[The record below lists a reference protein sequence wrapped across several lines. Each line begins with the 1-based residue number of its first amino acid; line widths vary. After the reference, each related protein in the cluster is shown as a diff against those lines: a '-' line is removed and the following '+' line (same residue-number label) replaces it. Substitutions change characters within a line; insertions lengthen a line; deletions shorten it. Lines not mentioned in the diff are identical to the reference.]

1 MSHKTSRFFKAIIM
15 FIVVNL
21 IFLTSICSFETN
33 QDVKVSIKV
42 KPKID
47 IVLAKSR
54 TKTDVTNFE
63 KDLLEALKKQ
73 NIDTDDV
80 RISAVQAEQVD
91 MTKNFAWKQDLSSS
105 IGNISIVNNGQSVTM
120 NGNSSNPGKN
130 AIWIMPNKQNQD
142 QKFTF
147 SYNIDFGDSFNAAG
161 MLLKVKE
168 ENNTLTGYMLSFN
181 NSSWNNDSGGYNGA
195 IWEFSYGIGQNSVNM
210 TKTLKQGLSINNSGT
225 LTVTTTDTEITIE
238 GGGLSSKVVYT
249 QEKEFGNG
257 YGFFSDHYSHDCDS
271 IGSFTLQNIN
281 LETTDAKTFDEVLR
295 QTSWRK
301 SSYRFLVNVTDRI
314 NNELLEASTYGELTT
329 RLMNDNIYFV
339 SWGNDSNK
347 EQFTNLI
354 LQNDNKGLFIDN
366 SDYSNSINLTAIYI
380 REILEKIKSSE
391 YIIVNEPV
399 NISVDPES
407 AKNNTAN
414 EEWPYGKWK
423 VIHDYEYYENNMGQF
438 ADSGKYVPDF
448 ISSFDKTGR
457 YEITYEDKEITP
469 KYVYVHRKPVASFI
483 MKLADG
489 NVSLQSN
496 SYDLDNI
503 SNNNGISEEEWQW
516 RTSDQTT
523 WTTGKLTNY
532 DADKTYIIKLRVK
545 DFQNTWSE
553 PTAKFIYNGSDTRP
567 IAMFNIKEDTITKYE
582 KLNVEDQS
590 YDPSGKELTTYLWEI
605 YKGQELKYSGD
616 TIPTSFLDYEL
627 GEYTL
632 YLTVTNSNNTQS
644 ERVSRTFTVIDDTI
658 APEVVVTPVESDWVT
673 SINVKLSFSDR
684 GGSEFKQYK
693 YAITDSQSKPSQWSE
708 EIAEKESNILID
720 QEGSN
725 KYLHIIAEDNAG
737 NVSEDRIVGP
747 YKIDKTGPDIKTDV
761 DLDTVTTGNVKL
773 VINATDNLS
782 GLRKITINGEEYVNG
797 SEYKI
802 VRNGNYDIV
811 ATDNI
816 GNSSKKRLVVNNINR
831 VCNEGL
837 NHPNFA
843 SSYDECPICA
853 LLKNIKITNEKFV
866 YDSMEHRV
874 EYDNPDNVSIKEYYN
889 NDTNIPVKAGD
900 YNYKLKVIYDGN
912 EYDTHF
918 TGTLKINKKDIT
930 ITNITATN
938 RQYNGTNVIK
948 LKGGEL
954 QGIED
959 ADKGKVGFVLPAT
972 GTVNSK
978 NVGQYYVQIP
988 EIVLNGDE
996 SNNYNLKQPDA
1007 KAVKVEI
1014 SQKDIT
1020 ITNIT
1025 TTNRQYDGTN
1035 VVKLQGGELQGIED
1049 VDKGKVGFV
1058 LSATGTI
1065 ESKNI
1070 GQYYVQIPEI
1080 VLNGDESSNYK
1091 LKQPGTK
1098 ALKVEI
1104 SQKDITITNITTTNR
1119 QYDGTNVVKLAGG
1132 TLQGIEKVDQGKVGF
1147 VLSATGTVESK
1158 NVGQYYVQIPEI
1170 VLNGAESNNYKLKQ
1184 PDAKAVKVEISQ
1196 KDITITKITATNRQ
1210 YNGTNV
1216 IKLKGGELQGIEDVD
1231 QGKVGFVLSA
1241 TGTVN
1246 SKNVGQYYVQI
1257 PEIVLNGAES
1267 NNYKL
1272 KQPDA
1277 NAVKVEISQKDITIT
1292 KITAKNR
1299 QYNGT
1304 NVVELQGGE
1313 LQGIEEIDKPK
1324 VGFTLSKTGTVESKN
1339 VGQYYVQIPE
1349 IVLTGDESSNY
1360 KLKQP
1365 DKKEVSVEIS
1375 QKDITI
1381 TKITAKNRQYNGT
1394 NVVELQGG
1402 ELQGI
1407 EEIDKPKVGFTLSK
1421 TGTVESKNVGQYY
1434 VQIPE
1439 IVLTGDESSNYKL
1452 KQPDKE
1458 DVSVEISQKDITIT
1472 KITATS
1478 RQYNGTNIVELQGG
1492 ELQGIEEIDKAKV
1505 GFTLSKTGTVESK
1518 NIGQYYVQIPE
1529 IVLTGEECNNYKLKQ
1544 PDREDVSVEISQKD
1558 ITITKITATNRQYNG
1573 TNIVELLGG
1582 ELQGIEEIDKQKVGF
1597 ILSKTGTVESK
1608 NIGQY
1613 YVQIPEIVL
1622 TGEECNNY
1630 KLKQPDREDVSV
1642 EISQKDITIT
1652 KITAT
1657 NRQYNGTNI
1666 IELQGG
1672 ELQGIEEIDKEK
1684 VGFILSKTGTVESKN
1699 IGKYYVQIP
1708 EIVLTGEECNNYKL
1722 KQPDKEDVSVEIS
1735 QKDITITKITAT
1747 SRQYNGTNIVELQGG
1762 ELQGIEEI
1770 DKEKVGFIL
1779 SETGTVESKNIGK
1792 YYVQIPEIVLT
1803 GDECN
1808 NYKLKQPEKED
1819 VSVEISQKDITI
1831 TKITATSRQ
1840 YDGTN
1845 VVELLGGELQGV
1857 EEIDKQKVGFILSK
1871 TGTVE
1876 SKNIG
1881 QYYVQIPEITLVG
1894 RESYNYKLKQPDKE
1908 DVSVEISKKDI
1919 TIKNIKAVDK
1929 LYDKNNIVK
1938 IQGGELIGVLYGED
1952 VSFKLPETGIS
1963 ESEKIGSWN
1972 VKIEDISLT
1981 GVDKDN
1987 YNLIQPEIGEIKVTI
2002 LEPNV
2007 PALYLETKVEEING
2021 KENKQTGDVVRVSSN
2036 DVVKVLIKVK
2046 NKGVGAGYA
2055 QKVKIKLPDNVEMAQ
2070 EETNE
2075 KYKWTQDDKNTILT
2089 DILCFENGEEN
2100 EIPEKTEE
2108 GVEDTGKTLEVYLK
2122 IKDLDRKYQDIEL
2135 ELNVTQTDINNK
2147 VIEDKVSSTTSK
2159 LILRSNYAKNQ
2170 IEEKI
2175 YSVNDVIQ
2183 RDEKESNNETEVEQR
2198 DIVVYNIRIY
2208 NHGEIDS
2215 YASKII
2221 DYPENGLEFLQ
2232 QNEINQKYG
2241 WVMLDK
2247 DGEVTGNINN
2257 AVKFQSQYLSD
2268 KKIPA
2273 DSSEKTSYED
2283 IQIAFKVSDFR
2294 EKNKKLENVVKIEE
2308 CKDQYDN
2315 VVENIDT
2322 EKDNTIIKVK
2332 YFDLALRQNINRIQV
2347 YENGKLTKDNS
2358 LNNPGMFKV
2367 EIKQKNI
2374 EQTVVKVCY
2383 DIFVTNEGE
2392 IPGYAKEIKDIIPS
2406 GFEAKQEENE
2416 QWVIN
2421 DNGEL
2426 VTNQLENT
2434 LINPGETKKVTV
2446 TLTWKNAE
2454 GGLGVFENIAEIS
2467 KDYNLSETLDVD
2479 SLPNNNDKNEDDY
2492 SSQKGIISIA
2502 TGVVKNIIGL
2512 LIIVIFAL
2520 VLLNILIRIKRKD
2533 SSCNH

>member
-257 YGFFSDHYSHDCDS
+257 YGFFSDHYSHGCDS

-407 AKNNTAN
+407 AKNNTAD

-438 ADSGKYVPDF
+438 ANSGKYVPDF

-457 YEITYEDKEITP
+457 YEITYEDKDITP

-483 MKLADG
+483 MKLANG

-582 KLNVEDQS
+582 KLSVEDQS

-644 ERVSRTFTVIDDTI
+644 ERVSRTFNVIDDTI

-693 YAITDSQSKPSQWSE
+693 YAITDSQSEPSQWSE
-708 EIAEKESNILID
+708 TIAEKESNILID

-797 SEYKI
+797 SEYEI

-959 ADKGKVGFVLPAT
+959 ADKGKVGFVLSAT

-1025 TTNRQYDGTN
+1025 TTNRQYNGTN
-1035 VVKLQGGELQGIED
+1035 IVELQGGELQGIEEI
-1049 VDKGKVGFV
+1049 DKAKVGFT
-1058 LSATGTI
+1058 LS
-1065 ESKNI
+1065 K
-1070 GQYYVQIPEI
+1070 
-1080 VLNGDESSNYK
+1080 
-1091 LKQPGTK
+1091 
-1098 ALKVEI
+1098 
-1104 SQKDITITNITTTNR
+1104 
-1119 QYDGTNVVKLAGG
+1119 
-1132 TLQGIEKVDQGKVGF
+1132 
-1147 VLSATGTVESK
+1147 TGTVESK

-1196 KDITITKITATNRQ
+1196 KDITITNIAAT
-1210 YNGTNV
+1210 
-1216 IKLKGGELQGIEDVD
+1216 
-1231 QGKVGFVLSA
+1231 
-1241 TGTVN
+1241 
-1246 SKNVGQYYVQI
+1246 
-1257 PEIVLNGAES
+1257 
-1267 NNYKL
+1267 
-1272 KQPDA
+1272 
-1277 NAVKVEISQKDITIT
+1277 
-1292 KITAKNR
+1292 NR

-1313 LQGIEEIDKPK
+1313 LQGIEEIDKAK
-1324 VGFTLSKTGTVESKN
+1324 VGFTLSKTGTVNSKN

-1349 IVLTGDESSNY
+1349 IVLTGEECNNY

-1365 DKKEVSVEIS
+1365 
-1375 QKDITI
+1375 
-1381 TKITAKNRQYNGT
+1381 A
-1394 NVVELQGG
+1394 
-1402 ELQGI
+1402 
-1407 EEIDKPKVGFTLSK
+1407 
-1421 TGTVESKNVGQYY
+1421 
-1434 VQIPE
+1434 
-1439 IVLTGDESSNYKL
+1439 
-1452 KQPDKE
+1452 KE

-1478 RQYNGTNIVELQGG
+1478 RQYNGTNIVELKGG

-1518 NIGQYYVQIPE
+1518 NIGQYYVQIP
-1529 IVLTGEECNNYKLKQ
+1529 K
-1544 PDREDVSVEISQKD
+1544 
-1558 ITITKITATNRQYNG
+1558 
-1573 TNIVELLGG
+1573 
-1582 ELQGIEEIDKQKVGF
+1582 
-1597 ILSKTGTVESK
+1597 
-1608 NIGQY
+1608 
-1613 YVQIPEIVL
+1613 
-1622 TGEECNNY
+1622 
-1630 KLKQPDREDVSV
+1630 
-1642 EISQKDITIT
+1642 
-1652 KITAT
+1652 
-1657 NRQYNGTNI
+1657 
-1666 IELQGG
+1666 
-1672 ELQGIEEIDKEK
+1672 
-1684 VGFILSKTGTVESKN
+1684 
-1699 IGKYYVQIP
+1699 
-1708 EIVLTGEECNNYKL
+1708 IVLTGEECNNYKL

-1770 DKEKVGFIL
+1770 DK
-1779 SETGTVESKNIGK
+1779 
-1792 YYVQIPEIVLT
+1792 
-1803 GDECN
+1803 
-1808 NYKLKQPEKED
+1808 
-1819 VSVEISQKDITI
+1819 
-1831 TKITATSRQ
+1831 A
-1840 YDGTN
+1840 
-1845 VVELLGGELQGV
+1845 
-1857 EEIDKQKVGFILSK
+1857 KVGFILSK

-2147 VIEDKVSSTTSK
+2147 IIEDKVSSTTSK
-2159 LILRSNYAKNQ
+2159 LILRSNYAKNP

-2315 VVENIDT
+2315 VVENIAT

>member
-257 YGFFSDHYSHDCDS
+257 YGFFSDHYSHGCDS

-407 AKNNTAN
+407 AKNNTAD

-438 ADSGKYVPDF
+438 ANSGKYVPDF

-457 YEITYEDKEITP
+457 YEITYEDKDITP

-483 MKLADG
+483 MKLANG

-582 KLNVEDQS
+582 KLSVEDQS
-590 YDPSGKELTTYLWEI
+590 YDPSGKKLTTYLWEI

-658 APEVVVTPVESDWVT
+658 APEIVVTPVESDWVT

-693 YAITDSQSKPSQWSE
+693 YAITDSQSEPSQWSE
-708 EIAEKESNILID
+708 TIAEKESNILID

-797 SEYKI
+797 SEYEI

-959 ADKGKVGFVLPAT
+959 
-972 GTVNSK
+972 
-978 NVGQYYVQIP
+978 
-988 EIVLNGDE
+988 
-996 SNNYNLKQPDA
+996 
-1007 KAVKVEI
+1007 
-1014 SQKDIT
+1014 
-1020 ITNIT
+1020 
-1025 TTNRQYDGTN
+1025 
-1035 VVKLQGGELQGIED
+1035 
-1049 VDKGKVGFV
+1049 
-1058 LSATGTI
+1058 
-1065 ESKNI
+1065 
-1070 GQYYVQIPEI
+1070 
-1080 VLNGDESSNYK
+1080 
-1091 LKQPGTK
+1091 
-1098 ALKVEI
+1098 
-1104 SQKDITITNITTTNR
+1104 
-1119 QYDGTNVVKLAGG
+1119 
-1132 TLQGIEKVDQGKVGF
+1132 
-1147 VLSATGTVESK
+1147 
-1158 NVGQYYVQIPEI
+1158 
-1170 VLNGAESNNYKLKQ
+1170 
-1184 PDAKAVKVEISQ
+1184 
-1196 KDITITKITATNRQ
+1196 
-1210 YNGTNV
+1210 
-1216 IKLKGGELQGIEDVD
+1216 VD

-1292 KITAKNR
+1292 KITA
-1299 QYNGT
+1299 
-1304 NVVELQGGE
+1304 
-1313 LQGIEEIDKPK
+1313 
-1324 VGFTLSKTGTVESKN
+1324 
-1339 VGQYYVQIPE
+1339 
-1349 IVLTGDESSNY
+1349 
-1360 KLKQP
+1360 
-1365 DKKEVSVEIS
+1365 
-1375 QKDITI
+1375 
-1381 TKITAKNRQYNGT
+1381 
-1394 NVVELQGG
+1394 
-1402 ELQGI
+1402 
-1407 EEIDKPKVGFTLSK
+1407 
-1421 TGTVESKNVGQYY
+1421 
-1434 VQIPE
+1434 
-1439 IVLTGDESSNYKL
+1439 
-1452 KQPDKE
+1452 
-1458 DVSVEISQKDITIT
+1458 
-1472 KITATS
+1472 TS

-1492 ELQGIEEIDKAKV
+1492 QLQGIEEIDKAKV

-1518 NIGQYYVQIPE
+1518 NIGQYYVQIP
-1529 IVLTGEECNNYKLKQ
+1529 K
-1544 PDREDVSVEISQKD
+1544 
-1558 ITITKITATNRQYNG
+1558 
-1573 TNIVELLGG
+1573 
-1582 ELQGIEEIDKQKVGF
+1582 
-1597 ILSKTGTVESK
+1597 
-1608 NIGQY
+1608 
-1613 YVQIPEIVL
+1613 
-1622 TGEECNNY
+1622 
-1630 KLKQPDREDVSV
+1630 
-1642 EISQKDITIT
+1642 
-1652 KITAT
+1652 
-1657 NRQYNGTNI
+1657 
-1666 IELQGG
+1666 
-1672 ELQGIEEIDKEK
+1672 
-1684 VGFILSKTGTVESKN
+1684 
-1699 IGKYYVQIP
+1699 
-1708 EIVLTGEECNNYKL
+1708 IVLTGEECNNYKL

-1770 DKEKVGFIL
+1770 DK
-1779 SETGTVESKNIGK
+1779 
-1792 YYVQIPEIVLT
+1792 
-1803 GDECN
+1803 
-1808 NYKLKQPEKED
+1808 
-1819 VSVEISQKDITI
+1819 
-1831 TKITATSRQ
+1831 A
-1840 YDGTN
+1840 
-1845 VVELLGGELQGV
+1845 
-1857 EEIDKQKVGFILSK
+1857 KVGFILSK

-2315 VVENIDT
+2315 VVENIAT

>member
-257 YGFFSDHYSHDCDS
+257 YGFFSDHYSHGCDS

-407 AKNNTAN
+407 AKNNTAD

-438 ADSGKYVPDF
+438 ANSGKYVPDF

-457 YEITYEDKEITP
+457 YEITYEDKDITP

-483 MKLADG
+483 MKLANG

-582 KLNVEDQS
+582 KLSVEDQS
-590 YDPSGKELTTYLWEI
+590 YDPSGKKLTTYLWEI

-693 YAITDSQSKPSQWSE
+693 YAITDSQSEPSQWSE
-708 EIAEKESNILID
+708 TIAEKESNILID

-797 SEYKI
+797 SEYEI

-959 ADKGKVGFVLPAT
+959 ADKGKVGFVLSAT

-1025 TTNRQYDGTN
+1025 TTNRQYNGTN
-1035 VVKLQGGELQGIED
+1035 IVELQGGELQGIEEI
-1049 VDKGKVGFV
+1049 DKAKVGFT
-1058 LSATGTI
+1058 LS
-1065 ESKNI
+1065 K
-1070 GQYYVQIPEI
+1070 
-1080 VLNGDESSNYK
+1080 
-1091 LKQPGTK
+1091 
-1098 ALKVEI
+1098 
-1104 SQKDITITNITTTNR
+1104 
-1119 QYDGTNVVKLAGG
+1119 
-1132 TLQGIEKVDQGKVGF
+1132 
-1147 VLSATGTVESK
+1147 TGTVESK

-1196 KDITITKITATNRQ
+1196 KDITITNIAAT
-1210 YNGTNV
+1210 
-1216 IKLKGGELQGIEDVD
+1216 
-1231 QGKVGFVLSA
+1231 
-1241 TGTVN
+1241 
-1246 SKNVGQYYVQI
+1246 
-1257 PEIVLNGAES
+1257 
-1267 NNYKL
+1267 
-1272 KQPDA
+1272 
-1277 NAVKVEISQKDITIT
+1277 
-1292 KITAKNR
+1292 NR

-1313 LQGIEEIDKPK
+1313 LQGIEEIDKAK
-1324 VGFTLSKTGTVESKN
+1324 VGFTLSKTGTVNSKN

-1349 IVLTGDESSNY
+1349 IVLTGEECNNY

-1365 DKKEVSVEIS
+1365 
-1375 QKDITI
+1375 
-1381 TKITAKNRQYNGT
+1381 A
-1394 NVVELQGG
+1394 
-1402 ELQGI
+1402 
-1407 EEIDKPKVGFTLSK
+1407 
-1421 TGTVESKNVGQYY
+1421 
-1434 VQIPE
+1434 
-1439 IVLTGDESSNYKL
+1439 
-1452 KQPDKE
+1452 KE

-1478 RQYNGTNIVELQGG
+1478 RQYNGTNIVELKGG

-1518 NIGQYYVQIPE
+1518 NVGQ
-1529 IVLTGEECNNYKLKQ
+1529 
-1544 PDREDVSVEISQKD
+1544 
-1558 ITITKITATNRQYNG
+1558 
-1573 TNIVELLGG
+1573 
-1582 ELQGIEEIDKQKVGF
+1582 
-1597 ILSKTGTVESK
+1597 
-1608 NIGQY
+1608 
-1613 YVQIPEIVL
+1613 
-1622 TGEECNNY
+1622 
-1630 KLKQPDREDVSV
+1630 
-1642 EISQKDITIT
+1642 
-1652 KITAT
+1652 
-1657 NRQYNGTNI
+1657 
-1666 IELQGG
+1666 
-1672 ELQGIEEIDKEK
+1672 
-1684 VGFILSKTGTVESKN
+1684 
-1699 IGKYYVQIP
+1699 YYVQIP

-1722 KQPDKEDVSVEIS
+1722 KQPDKEDVSVNIS

-1747 SRQYNGTNIVELQGG
+1747 SRQYNGTNIVELLGG
-1762 ELQGIEEI
+1762 ELQGI
-1770 DKEKVGFIL
+1770 
-1779 SETGTVESKNIGK
+1779 
-1792 YYVQIPEIVLT
+1792 
-1803 GDECN
+1803 
-1808 NYKLKQPEKED
+1808 
-1819 VSVEISQKDITI
+1819 
-1831 TKITATSRQ
+1831 
-1840 YDGTN
+1840 
-1845 VVELLGGELQGV
+1845 

-2147 VIEDKVSSTTSK
+2147 IIEDKVSSTTSK
-2159 LILRSNYAKNQ
+2159 LILRSNYAKNP

-2315 VVENIDT
+2315 VVENIAT

-2479 SLPNNNDKNEDDY
+2479 SLPNNHDKNEDDY

>member
-257 YGFFSDHYSHDCDS
+257 YGFFSDHYSHGCDS

-407 AKNNTAN
+407 AKNNTAD

-438 ADSGKYVPDF
+438 ANSGKYVPDF

-457 YEITYEDKEITP
+457 YEITYEDKDITP

-483 MKLADG
+483 MKLANG

-582 KLNVEDQS
+582 KLSVEDQS

-644 ERVSRTFTVIDDTI
+644 ERVSRTFNVIDDTI

-693 YAITDSQSKPSQWSE
+693 YAITDSQSEPSQWSE
-708 EIAEKESNILID
+708 TIAEKESNILID

-797 SEYKI
+797 SEYEI

-959 ADKGKVGFVLPAT
+959 ADKGKVGFVLSAT

-1025 TTNRQYDGTN
+1025 TTNRQYNGTN
-1035 VVKLQGGELQGIED
+1035 IVELQGGELQGIEEI
-1049 VDKGKVGFV
+1049 DKAKVGFT
-1058 LSATGTI
+1058 LS
-1065 ESKNI
+1065 K
-1070 GQYYVQIPEI
+1070 
-1080 VLNGDESSNYK
+1080 
-1091 LKQPGTK
+1091 
-1098 ALKVEI
+1098 
-1104 SQKDITITNITTTNR
+1104 
-1119 QYDGTNVVKLAGG
+1119 
-1132 TLQGIEKVDQGKVGF
+1132 
-1147 VLSATGTVESK
+1147 TGTVESK

-1196 KDITITKITATNRQ
+1196 KDITITNIAAT
-1210 YNGTNV
+1210 
-1216 IKLKGGELQGIEDVD
+1216 
-1231 QGKVGFVLSA
+1231 
-1241 TGTVN
+1241 
-1246 SKNVGQYYVQI
+1246 
-1257 PEIVLNGAES
+1257 
-1267 NNYKL
+1267 
-1272 KQPDA
+1272 
-1277 NAVKVEISQKDITIT
+1277 
-1292 KITAKNR
+1292 NR

-1313 LQGIEEIDKPK
+1313 LQGIEEIDKAK
-1324 VGFTLSKTGTVESKN
+1324 VGFTLSKTGTVNSKN

-1349 IVLTGDESSNY
+1349 IVLTG
-1360 KLKQP
+1360 
-1365 DKKEVSVEIS
+1365 
-1375 QKDITI
+1375 
-1381 TKITAKNRQYNGT
+1381 
-1394 NVVELQGG
+1394 
-1402 ELQGI
+1402 
-1407 EEIDKPKVGFTLSK
+1407 EEC
-1421 TGTVESKNVGQYY
+1421 N
-1434 VQIPE
+1434 
-1439 IVLTGDESSNYKL
+1439 NYKL

-1478 RQYNGTNIVELQGG
+1478 RQYNGTNIVELKGG

-1518 NIGQYYVQIPE
+1518 NIGQ
-1529 IVLTGEECNNYKLKQ
+1529 
-1544 PDREDVSVEISQKD
+1544 
-1558 ITITKITATNRQYNG
+1558 
-1573 TNIVELLGG
+1573 
-1582 ELQGIEEIDKQKVGF
+1582 
-1597 ILSKTGTVESK
+1597 
-1608 NIGQY
+1608 
-1613 YVQIPEIVL
+1613 
-1622 TGEECNNY
+1622 
-1630 KLKQPDREDVSV
+1630 
-1642 EISQKDITIT
+1642 
-1652 KITAT
+1652 
-1657 NRQYNGTNI
+1657 
-1666 IELQGG
+1666 
-1672 ELQGIEEIDKEK
+1672 
-1684 VGFILSKTGTVESKN
+1684 
-1699 IGKYYVQIP
+1699 YYVQIP

-1770 DKEKVGFIL
+1770 DK
-1779 SETGTVESKNIGK
+1779 
-1792 YYVQIPEIVLT
+1792 
-1803 GDECN
+1803 
-1808 NYKLKQPEKED
+1808 
-1819 VSVEISQKDITI
+1819 
-1831 TKITATSRQ
+1831 A
-1840 YDGTN
+1840 
-1845 VVELLGGELQGV
+1845 
-1857 EEIDKQKVGFILSK
+1857 KVGFILSK

-2147 VIEDKVSSTTSK
+2147 IIEDKVSSTTSK
-2159 LILRSNYAKNQ
+2159 LILRSNYAKNP

-2315 VVENIDT
+2315 VVENIAT

>member
-257 YGFFSDHYSHDCDS
+257 YGFFSDHYSHGCDS

-407 AKNNTAN
+407 AKNNTAD

-438 ADSGKYVPDF
+438 ANSGKYVPDF

-457 YEITYEDKEITP
+457 YEITYEDKDITP

-483 MKLADG
+483 MKLANG

-582 KLNVEDQS
+582 KLGVEDQS
-590 YDPSGKELTTYLWEI
+590 YDPSGKKLTTYLWEI

-693 YAITDSQSKPSQWSE
+693 YAITDSQSEPSQWSE
-708 EIAEKESNILID
+708 TIAEKESNILID

-797 SEYKI
+797 SEYEI

-959 ADKGKVGFVLPAT
+959 
-972 GTVNSK
+972 
-978 NVGQYYVQIP
+978 
-988 EIVLNGDE
+988 
-996 SNNYNLKQPDA
+996 
-1007 KAVKVEI
+1007 
-1014 SQKDIT
+1014 
-1020 ITNIT
+1020 
-1025 TTNRQYDGTN
+1025 
-1035 VVKLQGGELQGIED
+1035 
-1049 VDKGKVGFV
+1049 
-1058 LSATGTI
+1058 
-1065 ESKNI
+1065 
-1070 GQYYVQIPEI
+1070 
-1080 VLNGDESSNYK
+1080 
-1091 LKQPGTK
+1091 
-1098 ALKVEI
+1098 
-1104 SQKDITITNITTTNR
+1104 
-1119 QYDGTNVVKLAGG
+1119 
-1132 TLQGIEKVDQGKVGF
+1132 
-1147 VLSATGTVESK
+1147 
-1158 NVGQYYVQIPEI
+1158 
-1170 VLNGAESNNYKLKQ
+1170 
-1184 PDAKAVKVEISQ
+1184 
-1196 KDITITKITATNRQ
+1196 
-1210 YNGTNV
+1210 
-1216 IKLKGGELQGIEDVD
+1216 VD

-1292 KITAKNR
+1292 NITTTNR

-1304 NVVELQGGE
+1304 NIVELQGGE
-1313 LQGIEEIDKPK
+1313 LQGIEEIDKAK

-1349 IVLTGDESSNY
+1349 IVLNGAESNNY

-1365 DKKEVSVEIS
+1365 DAKAVKVEIS

-1381 TKITAKNRQYNGT
+1381 TNIAATNRQYNGT

-1407 EEIDKPKVGFTLSK
+1407 EEIDKAKVGFTLSK
-1421 TGTVESKNVGQYY
+1421 TGTVNSKNVGQYY

-1439 IVLTGDESSNYKL
+1439 IVLTGEECNNYKL

-1518 NIGQYYVQIPE
+1518 NIGQYYVQIP
-1529 IVLTGEECNNYKLKQ
+1529 K
-1544 PDREDVSVEISQKD
+1544 
-1558 ITITKITATNRQYNG
+1558 
-1573 TNIVELLGG
+1573 
-1582 ELQGIEEIDKQKVGF
+1582 
-1597 ILSKTGTVESK
+1597 
-1608 NIGQY
+1608 
-1613 YVQIPEIVL
+1613 
-1622 TGEECNNY
+1622 
-1630 KLKQPDREDVSV
+1630 
-1642 EISQKDITIT
+1642 
-1652 KITAT
+1652 
-1657 NRQYNGTNI
+1657 
-1666 IELQGG
+1666 
-1672 ELQGIEEIDKEK
+1672 
-1684 VGFILSKTGTVESKN
+1684 
-1699 IGKYYVQIP
+1699 
-1708 EIVLTGEECNNYKL
+1708 IVLTGEECNNYKL

-1770 DKEKVGFIL
+1770 DK
-1779 SETGTVESKNIGK
+1779 
-1792 YYVQIPEIVLT
+1792 
-1803 GDECN
+1803 
-1808 NYKLKQPEKED
+1808 
-1819 VSVEISQKDITI
+1819 
-1831 TKITATSRQ
+1831 A
-1840 YDGTN
+1840 
-1845 VVELLGGELQGV
+1845 
-1857 EEIDKQKVGFILSK
+1857 KVGFILSK

-2315 VVENIDT
+2315 VVENIAT

>member
-257 YGFFSDHYSHDCDS
+257 YGFFSDHYSHGCDS

-391 YIIVNEPV
+391 YIIVNEPI

-407 AKNNTAN
+407 AKNNTAD

-438 ADSGKYVPDF
+438 ANSGKYVPDF

-457 YEITYEDKEITP
+457 YEITYEDKDITP

-483 MKLADG
+483 MKLANG

-582 KLNVEDQS
+582 KLSVEDQS
-590 YDPSGKELTTYLWEI
+590 YDPSGKKLTTYLWEI

-693 YAITDSQSKPSQWSE
+693 YAITDSQSEPSQWSE
-708 EIAEKESNILID
+708 TIAEKESNILID

-797 SEYKI
+797 SEYEI

-959 ADKGKVGFVLPAT
+959 ADKGKVGFVLSAT

-1025 TTNRQYDGTN
+1025 TTNRQYNGTN
-1035 VVKLQGGELQGIED
+1035 TVELQGGELQGIEEI
-1049 VDKGKVGFV
+1049 DKAKVGFT
-1058 LSATGTI
+1058 LS
-1065 ESKNI
+1065 K
-1070 GQYYVQIPEI
+1070 
-1080 VLNGDESSNYK
+1080 
-1091 LKQPGTK
+1091 
-1098 ALKVEI
+1098 
-1104 SQKDITITNITTTNR
+1104 
-1119 QYDGTNVVKLAGG
+1119 
-1132 TLQGIEKVDQGKVGF
+1132 
-1147 VLSATGTVESK
+1147 TGTVESK

-1196 KDITITKITATNRQ
+1196 KDITITNIA
-1210 YNGTNV
+1210 
-1216 IKLKGGELQGIEDVD
+1216 
-1231 QGKVGFVLSA
+1231 
-1241 TGTVN
+1241 
-1246 SKNVGQYYVQI
+1246 
-1257 PEIVLNGAES
+1257 
-1267 NNYKL
+1267 
-1272 KQPDA
+1272 
-1277 NAVKVEISQKDITIT
+1277 
-1292 KITAKNR
+1292 
-1299 QYNGT
+1299 
-1304 NVVELQGGE
+1304 
-1313 LQGIEEIDKPK
+1313 
-1324 VGFTLSKTGTVESKN
+1324 
-1339 VGQYYVQIPE
+1339 
-1349 IVLTGDESSNY
+1349 
-1360 KLKQP
+1360 
-1365 DKKEVSVEIS
+1365 
-1375 QKDITI
+1375 
-1381 TKITAKNRQYNGT
+1381 
-1394 NVVELQGG
+1394 
-1402 ELQGI
+1402 
-1407 EEIDKPKVGFTLSK
+1407 
-1421 TGTVESKNVGQYY
+1421 
-1434 VQIPE
+1434 
-1439 IVLTGDESSNYKL
+1439 
-1452 KQPDKE
+1452 
-1458 DVSVEISQKDITIT
+1458 
-1472 KITATS
+1472 ATS

-1518 NIGQYYVQIPE
+1518 NIGQYYVQIP
-1529 IVLTGEECNNYKLKQ
+1529 K
-1544 PDREDVSVEISQKD
+1544 
-1558 ITITKITATNRQYNG
+1558 
-1573 TNIVELLGG
+1573 
-1582 ELQGIEEIDKQKVGF
+1582 
-1597 ILSKTGTVESK
+1597 
-1608 NIGQY
+1608 
-1613 YVQIPEIVL
+1613 
-1622 TGEECNNY
+1622 
-1630 KLKQPDREDVSV
+1630 
-1642 EISQKDITIT
+1642 
-1652 KITAT
+1652 
-1657 NRQYNGTNI
+1657 
-1666 IELQGG
+1666 
-1672 ELQGIEEIDKEK
+1672 
-1684 VGFILSKTGTVESKN
+1684 
-1699 IGKYYVQIP
+1699 
-1708 EIVLTGEECNNYKL
+1708 IVLTGEECNNYKL

-1770 DKEKVGFIL
+1770 DK
-1779 SETGTVESKNIGK
+1779 
-1792 YYVQIPEIVLT
+1792 
-1803 GDECN
+1803 
-1808 NYKLKQPEKED
+1808 
-1819 VSVEISQKDITI
+1819 
-1831 TKITATSRQ
+1831 A
-1840 YDGTN
+1840 
-1845 VVELLGGELQGV
+1845 
-1857 EEIDKQKVGFILSK
+1857 KVGFILSK

-2100 EIPEKTEE
+2100 EISEKTEE

-2315 VVENIDT
+2315 VVENIAT

>member
-130 AIWIMPNKQNQD
+130 AIWIMPDKQNQD

-257 YGFFSDHYSHDCDS
+257 YGFFSDHYSHNCDS

-380 REILEKIKSSE
+380 REILERIKSSE
-391 YIIVNEPV
+391 YIIVNEPI

-407 AKNNTAN
+407 AKNNTAD

-438 ADSGKYVPDF
+438 ANSGKYVPDF

-457 YEITYEDKEITP
+457 YEITYEDKDITP

-483 MKLADG
+483 MKLANG

-582 KLNVEDQS
+582 KLSVEDQS
-590 YDPSGKELTTYLWEI
+590 YDPSGKKLTTYLWEI

-693 YAITDSQSKPSQWSE
+693 YAITDSQSEPSQWSE
-708 EIAEKESNILID
+708 TIAEKESNILID

-797 SEYKI
+797 SEYEI

-959 ADKGKVGFVLPAT
+959 VDQGKVGFVLSAT

-1025 TTNRQYDGTN
+1025 TTNRQYNGTN
-1035 VVKLQGGELQGIED
+1035 IVELQGGELQGIEEI
-1049 VDKGKVGFV
+1049 DKAKVGFT
-1058 LSATGTI
+1058 LS
-1065 ESKNI
+1065 K
-1070 GQYYVQIPEI
+1070 
-1080 VLNGDESSNYK
+1080 
-1091 LKQPGTK
+1091 
-1098 ALKVEI
+1098 
-1104 SQKDITITNITTTNR
+1104 
-1119 QYDGTNVVKLAGG
+1119 
-1132 TLQGIEKVDQGKVGF
+1132 
-1147 VLSATGTVESK
+1147 TGTVESK

-1196 KDITITKITATNRQ
+1196 KDITITNIAATNRQ

-1216 IKLKGGELQGIEDVD
+1216 VELQGGELQGIEEIDKA
-1231 QGKVGFVLSA
+1231 KVGFTLSK
-1241 TGTVN
+1241 TGTVH

-1277 NAVKVEISQKDITIT
+1277 NAVK
-1292 KITAKNR
+1292 
-1299 QYNGT
+1299 
-1304 NVVELQGGE
+1304 
-1313 LQGIEEIDKPK
+1313 
-1324 VGFTLSKTGTVESKN
+1324 
-1339 VGQYYVQIPE
+1339 
-1349 IVLTGDESSNY
+1349 
-1360 KLKQP
+1360 
-1365 DKKEVSVEIS
+1365 
-1375 QKDITI
+1375 
-1381 TKITAKNRQYNGT
+1381 
-1394 NVVELQGG
+1394 
-1402 ELQGI
+1402 
-1407 EEIDKPKVGFTLSK
+1407 
-1421 TGTVESKNVGQYY
+1421 
-1434 VQIPE
+1434 
-1439 IVLTGDESSNYKL
+1439 
-1452 KQPDKE
+1452 
-1458 DVSVEISQKDITIT
+1458 VEISQKDITIT

-1544 PDREDVSVEISQKD
+1544 PD
-1558 ITITKITATNRQYNG
+1558 
-1573 TNIVELLGG
+1573 
-1582 ELQGIEEIDKQKVGF
+1582 
-1597 ILSKTGTVESK
+1597 
-1608 NIGQY
+1608 
-1613 YVQIPEIVL
+1613 
-1622 TGEECNNY
+1622 
-1630 KLKQPDREDVSV
+1630 
-1642 EISQKDITIT
+1642 
-1652 KITAT
+1652 
-1657 NRQYNGTNI
+1657 
-1666 IELQGG
+1666 
-1672 ELQGIEEIDKEK
+1672 
-1684 VGFILSKTGTVESKN
+1684 
-1699 IGKYYVQIP
+1699 
-1708 EIVLTGEECNNYKL
+1708 
-1722 KQPDKEDVSVEIS
+1722 KEDVSVEIS

-1770 DKEKVGFIL
+1770 DK
-1779 SETGTVESKNIGK
+1779 
-1792 YYVQIPEIVLT
+1792 
-1803 GDECN
+1803 
-1808 NYKLKQPEKED
+1808 
-1819 VSVEISQKDITI
+1819 
-1831 TKITATSRQ
+1831 A
-1840 YDGTN
+1840 
-1845 VVELLGGELQGV
+1845 
-1857 EEIDKQKVGFILSK
+1857 KVGFILSK

-2147 VIEDKVSSTTSK
+2147 IIEDKVSSTTSK
-2159 LILRSNYAKNQ
+2159 LILRSNYAKNP

>member
-257 YGFFSDHYSHDCDS
+257 YGFFSDHYSHGCDS

-407 AKNNTAN
+407 AKNNTAD

-438 ADSGKYVPDF
+438 ANSGKYVPDF

-457 YEITYEDKEITP
+457 YEITYEDKDITP

-483 MKLADG
+483 MKLANG

-582 KLNVEDQS
+582 KLSVEDQS
-590 YDPSGKELTTYLWEI
+590 YDPSGKKLTTYLWEI

-693 YAITDSQSKPSQWSE
+693 YAITDSQSEPSQWSE
-708 EIAEKESNILID
+708 TIAEKESNILID

-797 SEYKI
+797 SEYEI

-959 ADKGKVGFVLPAT
+959 ADKGKVGFVLSAT

-988 EIVLNGDE
+988 EIVLTGE
-996 SNNYNLKQPDA
+996 ECNNYKLKQPA
-1007 KAVKVEI
+1007 KEDVSVEI

-1020 ITNIT
+1020 ITKIT
-1025 TTNRQYDGTN
+1025 ATSRQYNGTN
-1035 VVKLQGGELQGIED
+1035 IVELKGGELQGIEEI
-1049 VDKGKVGFV
+1049 DKAKVGFT
-1058 LSATGTI
+1058 LS
-1065 ESKNI
+1065 K
-1070 GQYYVQIPEI
+1070 
-1080 VLNGDESSNYK
+1080 
-1091 LKQPGTK
+1091 
-1098 ALKVEI
+1098 
-1104 SQKDITITNITTTNR
+1104 
-1119 QYDGTNVVKLAGG
+1119 
-1132 TLQGIEKVDQGKVGF
+1132 
-1147 VLSATGTVESK
+1147 TGTVESK

-1196 KDITITKITATNRQ
+1196 KDITITNIAAT
-1210 YNGTNV
+1210 
-1216 IKLKGGELQGIEDVD
+1216 
-1231 QGKVGFVLSA
+1231 
-1241 TGTVN
+1241 
-1246 SKNVGQYYVQI
+1246 
-1257 PEIVLNGAES
+1257 
-1267 NNYKL
+1267 
-1272 KQPDA
+1272 
-1277 NAVKVEISQKDITIT
+1277 
-1292 KITAKNR
+1292 NR

-1313 LQGIEEIDKPK
+1313 LQGIEEIDKAK
-1324 VGFTLSKTGTVESKN
+1324 VGFTLSKTGTVNSKN

-1349 IVLTGDESSNY
+1349 IVLTGEECNNY

-1365 DKKEVSVEIS
+1365 
-1375 QKDITI
+1375 
-1381 TKITAKNRQYNGT
+1381 A
-1394 NVVELQGG
+1394 
-1402 ELQGI
+1402 
-1407 EEIDKPKVGFTLSK
+1407 
-1421 TGTVESKNVGQYY
+1421 
-1434 VQIPE
+1434 
-1439 IVLTGDESSNYKL
+1439 
-1452 KQPDKE
+1452 KE

-1478 RQYNGTNIVELQGG
+1478 RQYNGTNIVELKGG

-1544 PDREDVSVEISQKD
+1544 P
-1558 ITITKITATNRQYNG
+1558 A
-1573 TNIVELLGG
+1573 
-1582 ELQGIEEIDKQKVGF
+1582 
-1597 ILSKTGTVESK
+1597 
-1608 NIGQY
+1608 
-1613 YVQIPEIVL
+1613 
-1622 TGEECNNY
+1622 
-1630 KLKQPDREDVSV
+1630 
-1642 EISQKDITIT
+1642 
-1652 KITAT
+1652 
-1657 NRQYNGTNI
+1657 
-1666 IELQGG
+1666 
-1672 ELQGIEEIDKEK
+1672 
-1684 VGFILSKTGTVESKN
+1684 
-1699 IGKYYVQIP
+1699 
-1708 EIVLTGEECNNYKL
+1708 
-1722 KQPDKEDVSVEIS
+1722 KEDVSVEIS

-1747 SRQYNGTNIVELQGG
+1747 SRQYNGTNIVELKGG

-1770 DKEKVGFIL
+1770 DKAKVGFTL
-1779 SETGTVESKNIGK
+1779 SKTGTVESKNVGQ

-1803 GDECN
+1803 GEECN
-1808 NYKLKQPEKED
+1808 NYKLKQPDKED
-1819 VSVEISQKDITI
+1819 VSVNISQKDITI

-1840 YDGTN
+1840 YNGTN
-1845 VVELLGGELQGV
+1845 IVELLGGELQGI

-2147 VIEDKVSSTTSK
+2147 IIEDKVSSTTSK
-2159 LILRSNYAKNQ
+2159 LILRSNYAKNP

-2315 VVENIDT
+2315 VVENIAT

-2479 SLPNNNDKNEDDY
+2479 SLPNNHDKNEDDY

>member
-130 AIWIMPNKQNQD
+130 AIWIMPDKQNQD

-257 YGFFSDHYSHDCDS
+257 YGFFSDHYSHNCDS

-391 YIIVNEPV
+391 YIIVNEPI

-407 AKNNTAN
+407 AKNNTAD

-438 ADSGKYVPDF
+438 ANSGKYVPDF

-457 YEITYEDKEITP
+457 YEITYEDKDITP

-483 MKLADG
+483 MKLANG

-582 KLNVEDQS
+582 KLSVEDQS
-590 YDPSGKELTTYLWEI
+590 YDPSGKKLTTYLWEI

-693 YAITDSQSKPSQWSE
+693 YAITDSQSEPSQWSE
-708 EIAEKESNILID
+708 TIAEKESNILID

-797 SEYKI
+797 SEYEI

-959 ADKGKVGFVLPAT
+959 
-972 GTVNSK
+972 
-978 NVGQYYVQIP
+978 
-988 EIVLNGDE
+988 
-996 SNNYNLKQPDA
+996 
-1007 KAVKVEI
+1007 
-1014 SQKDIT
+1014 
-1020 ITNIT
+1020 
-1025 TTNRQYDGTN
+1025 
-1035 VVKLQGGELQGIED
+1035 
-1049 VDKGKVGFV
+1049 
-1058 LSATGTI
+1058 
-1065 ESKNI
+1065 
-1070 GQYYVQIPEI
+1070 
-1080 VLNGDESSNYK
+1080 
-1091 LKQPGTK
+1091 
-1098 ALKVEI
+1098 
-1104 SQKDITITNITTTNR
+1104 
-1119 QYDGTNVVKLAGG
+1119 
-1132 TLQGIEKVDQGKVGF
+1132 
-1147 VLSATGTVESK
+1147 
-1158 NVGQYYVQIPEI
+1158 
-1170 VLNGAESNNYKLKQ
+1170 
-1184 PDAKAVKVEISQ
+1184 
-1196 KDITITKITATNRQ
+1196 
-1210 YNGTNV
+1210 
-1216 IKLKGGELQGIEDVD
+1216 VD

-1292 KITAKNR
+1292 KITATNR

-1313 LQGIEEIDKPK
+1313 LQGIEEIDKAK
-1324 VGFTLSKTGTVESKN
+1324 VGFTLSKTGTVNSKN

-1349 IVLTGDESSNY
+1349 IVLNGAESNNY

-1365 DKKEVSVEIS
+1365 D
-1375 QKDITI
+1375 
-1381 TKITAKNRQYNGT
+1381 AKA
-1394 NVVELQGG
+1394 V
-1402 ELQGI
+1402 
-1407 EEIDKPKVGFTLSK
+1407 K
-1421 TGTVESKNVGQYY
+1421 
-1434 VQIPE
+1434 
-1439 IVLTGDESSNYKL
+1439 
-1452 KQPDKE
+1452 
-1458 DVSVEISQKDITIT
+1458 VEISQKDITIT

-1478 RQYNGTNIVELQGG
+1478 RQYNGTNIVELKGG

-1518 NIGQYYVQIPE
+1518 NIGQ
-1529 IVLTGEECNNYKLKQ
+1529 
-1544 PDREDVSVEISQKD
+1544 
-1558 ITITKITATNRQYNG
+1558 
-1573 TNIVELLGG
+1573 
-1582 ELQGIEEIDKQKVGF
+1582 
-1597 ILSKTGTVESK
+1597 
-1608 NIGQY
+1608 
-1613 YVQIPEIVL
+1613 
-1622 TGEECNNY
+1622 
-1630 KLKQPDREDVSV
+1630 
-1642 EISQKDITIT
+1642 
-1652 KITAT
+1652 
-1657 NRQYNGTNI
+1657 
-1666 IELQGG
+1666 
-1672 ELQGIEEIDKEK
+1672 
-1684 VGFILSKTGTVESKN
+1684 
-1699 IGKYYVQIP
+1699 YYVQIP

-1747 SRQYNGTNIVELQGG
+1747 SRQYNGTNIVELKGG

-1770 DKEKVGFIL
+1770 DKAKVGFTL
-1779 SETGTVESKNIGK
+1779 SKTGTVESKNVGQ

-1803 GDECN
+1803 GEECN
-1808 NYKLKQPEKED
+1808 NYKLKQPDKED
-1819 VSVEISQKDITI
+1819 VSVNISQKDIII

-1840 YDGTN
+1840 YNGTN
-1845 VVELLGGELQGV
+1845 IVELLGGELQGI

-2147 VIEDKVSSTTSK
+2147 IIEDKVSSTTSK
-2159 LILRSNYAKNQ
+2159 LILRSNYAKNP

-2315 VVENIDT
+2315 VVENIAT

>member
-130 AIWIMPNKQNQD
+130 AICIMPNKQNQD

-257 YGFFSDHYSHDCDS
+257 YGFFSDHYSHGCDS

-407 AKNNTAN
+407 AKNNTAD

-438 ADSGKYVPDF
+438 ANSGKYVPDF

-457 YEITYEDKEITP
+457 YEITYEDKDITP

-483 MKLADG
+483 MKLANG

-582 KLNVEDQS
+582 KLSVEDQS
-590 YDPSGKELTTYLWEI
+590 YDPSGKKLTTYLWEI

-693 YAITDSQSKPSQWSE
+693 YAITDSQSEPSQWSE
-708 EIAEKESNILID
+708 TIAEKESNILID

-797 SEYKI
+797 SEYEI

-959 ADKGKVGFVLPAT
+959 
-972 GTVNSK
+972 
-978 NVGQYYVQIP
+978 
-988 EIVLNGDE
+988 
-996 SNNYNLKQPDA
+996 
-1007 KAVKVEI
+1007 
-1014 SQKDIT
+1014 
-1020 ITNIT
+1020 
-1025 TTNRQYDGTN
+1025 
-1035 VVKLQGGELQGIED
+1035 
-1049 VDKGKVGFV
+1049 
-1058 LSATGTI
+1058 
-1065 ESKNI
+1065 
-1070 GQYYVQIPEI
+1070 
-1080 VLNGDESSNYK
+1080 
-1091 LKQPGTK
+1091 
-1098 ALKVEI
+1098 
-1104 SQKDITITNITTTNR
+1104 
-1119 QYDGTNVVKLAGG
+1119 
-1132 TLQGIEKVDQGKVGF
+1132 
-1147 VLSATGTVESK
+1147 
-1158 NVGQYYVQIPEI
+1158 
-1170 VLNGAESNNYKLKQ
+1170 
-1184 PDAKAVKVEISQ
+1184 
-1196 KDITITKITATNRQ
+1196 
-1210 YNGTNV
+1210 
-1216 IKLKGGELQGIEDVD
+1216 VD

-1292 KITAKNR
+1292 KITATNR

-1313 LQGIEEIDKPK
+1313 LQGIEEIDKAK
-1324 VGFTLSKTGTVESKN
+1324 VGFTLSKTGTVNSKN

-1349 IVLTGDESSNY
+1349 IVLNGAESNNY

-1365 DKKEVSVEIS
+1365 D
-1375 QKDITI
+1375 
-1381 TKITAKNRQYNGT
+1381 AKA
-1394 NVVELQGG
+1394 V
-1402 ELQGI
+1402 
-1407 EEIDKPKVGFTLSK
+1407 K
-1421 TGTVESKNVGQYY
+1421 
-1434 VQIPE
+1434 
-1439 IVLTGDESSNYKL
+1439 
-1452 KQPDKE
+1452 
-1458 DVSVEISQKDITIT
+1458 VEISQKDITIT

-1478 RQYNGTNIVELQGG
+1478 RQYNGTNIVELKGG

-1518 NIGQYYVQIPE
+1518 NIGQ
-1529 IVLTGEECNNYKLKQ
+1529 
-1544 PDREDVSVEISQKD
+1544 
-1558 ITITKITATNRQYNG
+1558 
-1573 TNIVELLGG
+1573 
-1582 ELQGIEEIDKQKVGF
+1582 
-1597 ILSKTGTVESK
+1597 
-1608 NIGQY
+1608 
-1613 YVQIPEIVL
+1613 
-1622 TGEECNNY
+1622 
-1630 KLKQPDREDVSV
+1630 
-1642 EISQKDITIT
+1642 
-1652 KITAT
+1652 
-1657 NRQYNGTNI
+1657 
-1666 IELQGG
+1666 
-1672 ELQGIEEIDKEK
+1672 
-1684 VGFILSKTGTVESKN
+1684 
-1699 IGKYYVQIP
+1699 YYVQIP

-1762 ELQGIEEI
+1762 ELQGI
-1770 DKEKVGFIL
+1770 
-1779 SETGTVESKNIGK
+1779 
-1792 YYVQIPEIVLT
+1792 
-1803 GDECN
+1803 
-1808 NYKLKQPEKED
+1808 
-1819 VSVEISQKDITI
+1819 
-1831 TKITATSRQ
+1831 
-1840 YDGTN
+1840 
-1845 VVELLGGELQGV
+1845 

-2315 VVENIDT
+2315 VVENIAT

>member
-257 YGFFSDHYSHDCDS
+257 YGFFSDHYSHGCDS

-391 YIIVNEPV
+391 YIIVNEPI

-407 AKNNTAN
+407 AKNNTAD

-438 ADSGKYVPDF
+438 ANSGKYVPDF

-457 YEITYEDKEITP
+457 YEITYEDKDITP

-483 MKLADG
+483 MKLANG

-582 KLNVEDQS
+582 KLSVEDQS
-590 YDPSGKELTTYLWEI
+590 YDPSGKKLTTYLWEI

-693 YAITDSQSKPSQWSE
+693 YAITDSQSEPSQWSE
-708 EIAEKESNILID
+708 TIAEKESNILID

-797 SEYKI
+797 SEYEI

-959 ADKGKVGFVLPAT
+959 ADKGKVGFVLSAT

-1025 TTNRQYDGTN
+1025 TTNRQYNGTN
-1035 VVKLQGGELQGIED
+1035 TVELQGGELQGIEEI
-1049 VDKGKVGFV
+1049 DKAKVGFT
-1058 LSATGTI
+1058 LS
-1065 ESKNI
+1065 K
-1070 GQYYVQIPEI
+1070 
-1080 VLNGDESSNYK
+1080 
-1091 LKQPGTK
+1091 
-1098 ALKVEI
+1098 
-1104 SQKDITITNITTTNR
+1104 
-1119 QYDGTNVVKLAGG
+1119 
-1132 TLQGIEKVDQGKVGF
+1132 
-1147 VLSATGTVESK
+1147 TGTVESK

-1196 KDITITKITATNRQ
+1196 KDITITNIA
-1210 YNGTNV
+1210 
-1216 IKLKGGELQGIEDVD
+1216 
-1231 QGKVGFVLSA
+1231 
-1241 TGTVN
+1241 
-1246 SKNVGQYYVQI
+1246 
-1257 PEIVLNGAES
+1257 
-1267 NNYKL
+1267 
-1272 KQPDA
+1272 
-1277 NAVKVEISQKDITIT
+1277 
-1292 KITAKNR
+1292 
-1299 QYNGT
+1299 
-1304 NVVELQGGE
+1304 
-1313 LQGIEEIDKPK
+1313 
-1324 VGFTLSKTGTVESKN
+1324 
-1339 VGQYYVQIPE
+1339 
-1349 IVLTGDESSNY
+1349 
-1360 KLKQP
+1360 
-1365 DKKEVSVEIS
+1365 
-1375 QKDITI
+1375 
-1381 TKITAKNRQYNGT
+1381 
-1394 NVVELQGG
+1394 
-1402 ELQGI
+1402 
-1407 EEIDKPKVGFTLSK
+1407 
-1421 TGTVESKNVGQYY
+1421 
-1434 VQIPE
+1434 
-1439 IVLTGDESSNYKL
+1439 
-1452 KQPDKE
+1452 
-1458 DVSVEISQKDITIT
+1458 
-1472 KITATS
+1472 ATS

-1492 ELQGIEEIDKAKV
+1492 ELQGIEEIDKA
-1505 GFTLSKTGTVESK
+1505 
-1518 NIGQYYVQIPE
+1518 
-1529 IVLTGEECNNYKLKQ
+1529 
-1544 PDREDVSVEISQKD
+1544 
-1558 ITITKITATNRQYNG
+1558 
-1573 TNIVELLGG
+1573 
-1582 ELQGIEEIDKQKVGF
+1582 
-1597 ILSKTGTVESK
+1597 
-1608 NIGQY
+1608 
-1613 YVQIPEIVL
+1613 
-1622 TGEECNNY
+1622 
-1630 KLKQPDREDVSV
+1630 
-1642 EISQKDITIT
+1642 
-1652 KITAT
+1652 
-1657 NRQYNGTNI
+1657 
-1666 IELQGG
+1666 
-1672 ELQGIEEIDKEK
+1672 
-1684 VGFILSKTGTVESKN
+1684 
-1699 IGKYYVQIP
+1699 
-1708 EIVLTGEECNNYKL
+1708 
-1722 KQPDKEDVSVEIS
+1722 
-1735 QKDITITKITAT
+1735 
-1747 SRQYNGTNIVELQGG
+1747 
-1762 ELQGIEEI
+1762 
-1770 DKEKVGFIL
+1770 
-1779 SETGTVESKNIGK
+1779 
-1792 YYVQIPEIVLT
+1792 
-1803 GDECN
+1803 
-1808 NYKLKQPEKED
+1808 
-1819 VSVEISQKDITI
+1819 
-1831 TKITATSRQ
+1831 
-1840 YDGTN
+1840 
-1845 VVELLGGELQGV
+1845 
-1857 EEIDKQKVGFILSK
+1857 KVGFILSK

-2100 EIPEKTEE
+2100 EISEKTEE

-2315 VVENIDT
+2315 VVENIAT

>member
-1 MSHKTSRFFKAIIM
+1 M
-15 FIVVNL
+15 
-21 IFLTSICSFETN
+21 
-33 QDVKVSIKV
+33 
-42 KPKID
+42 
-47 IVLAKSR
+47 
-54 TKTDVTNFE
+54 
-63 KDLLEALKKQ
+63 
-73 NIDTDDV
+73 
-80 RISAVQAEQVD
+80 
-91 MTKNFAWKQDLSSS
+91 
-105 IGNISIVNNGQSVTM
+105 
-120 NGNSSNPGKN
+120 
-130 AIWIMPNKQNQD
+130 
-142 QKFTF
+142 
-147 SYNIDFGDSFNAAG
+147 
-161 MLLKVKE
+161 
-168 ENNTLTGYMLSFN
+168 
-181 NSSWNNDSGGYNGA
+181 
-195 IWEFSYGIGQNSVNM
+195 
-210 TKTLKQGLSINNSGT
+210 
-225 LTVTTTDTEITIE
+225 
-238 GGGLSSKVVYT
+238 
-249 QEKEFGNG
+249 
-257 YGFFSDHYSHDCDS
+257 
-271 IGSFTLQNIN
+271 
-281 LETTDAKTFDEVLR
+281 
-295 QTSWRK
+295 
-301 SSYRFLVNVTDRI
+301 
-314 NNELLEASTYGELTT
+314 
-329 RLMNDNIYFV
+329 
-339 SWGNDSNK
+339 
-347 EQFTNLI
+347 
-354 LQNDNKGLFIDN
+354 
-366 SDYSNSINLTAIYI
+366 
-380 REILEKIKSSE
+380 
-391 YIIVNEPV
+391 
-399 NISVDPES
+399 
-407 AKNNTAN
+407 
-414 EEWPYGKWK
+414 
-423 VIHDYEYYENNMGQF
+423 
-438 ADSGKYVPDF
+438 
-448 ISSFDKTGR
+448 
-457 YEITYEDKEITP
+457 
-469 KYVYVHRKPVASFI
+469 
-483 MKLADG
+483 
-489 NVSLQSN
+489 
-496 SYDLDNI
+496 
-503 SNNNGISEEEWQW
+503 
-516 RTSDQTT
+516 
-523 WTTGKLTNY
+523 
-532 DADKTYIIKLRVK
+532 
-545 DFQNTWSE
+545 
-553 PTAKFIYNGSDTRP
+553 
-567 IAMFNIKEDTITKYE
+567 
-582 KLNVEDQS
+582 
-590 YDPSGKELTTYLWEI
+590 
-605 YKGQELKYSGD
+605 
-616 TIPTSFLDYEL
+616 
-627 GEYTL
+627 
-632 YLTVTNSNNTQS
+632 
-644 ERVSRTFTVIDDTI
+644 
-658 APEVVVTPVESDWVT
+658 
-673 SINVKLSFSDR
+673 
-684 GGSEFKQYK
+684 
-693 YAITDSQSKPSQWSE
+693 
-708 EIAEKESNILID
+708 
-720 QEGSN
+720 
-725 KYLHIIAEDNAG
+725 
-737 NVSEDRIVGP
+737 SEDRIVGP

-797 SEYKI
+797 SEYEI

-959 ADKGKVGFVLPAT
+959 ADKGKVGFVLSAT

-1025 TTNRQYDGTN
+1025 TTNRQYNGTN
-1035 VVKLQGGELQGIED
+1035 IVELQGGELQGIEEI
-1049 VDKGKVGFV
+1049 DKAKVGFT
-1058 LSATGTI
+1058 LS
-1065 ESKNI
+1065 K
-1070 GQYYVQIPEI
+1070 
-1080 VLNGDESSNYK
+1080 
-1091 LKQPGTK
+1091 
-1098 ALKVEI
+1098 
-1104 SQKDITITNITTTNR
+1104 
-1119 QYDGTNVVKLAGG
+1119 
-1132 TLQGIEKVDQGKVGF
+1132 
-1147 VLSATGTVESK
+1147 TGTVESK

-1196 KDITITKITATNRQ
+1196 KDITITNIAATNRQ

-1216 IKLKGGELQGIEDVD
+1216 
-1231 QGKVGFVLSA
+1231 
-1241 TGTVN
+1241 
-1246 SKNVGQYYVQI
+1246 
-1257 PEIVLNGAES
+1257 
-1267 NNYKL
+1267 
-1272 KQPDA
+1272 
-1277 NAVKVEISQKDITIT
+1277 
-1292 KITAKNR
+1292 
-1299 QYNGT
+1299 
-1304 NVVELQGGE
+1304 
-1313 LQGIEEIDKPK
+1313 
-1324 VGFTLSKTGTVESKN
+1324 
-1339 VGQYYVQIPE
+1339 
-1349 IVLTGDESSNY
+1349 
-1360 KLKQP
+1360 
-1365 DKKEVSVEIS
+1365 
-1375 QKDITI
+1375 
-1381 TKITAKNRQYNGT
+1381 
-1394 NVVELQGG
+1394 
-1402 ELQGI
+1402 
-1407 EEIDKPKVGFTLSK
+1407 
-1421 TGTVESKNVGQYY
+1421 
-1434 VQIPE
+1434 
-1439 IVLTGDESSNYKL
+1439 
-1452 KQPDKE
+1452 
-1458 DVSVEISQKDITIT
+1458 
-1472 KITATS
+1472 
-1478 RQYNGTNIVELQGG
+1478 VELQGG

-1505 GFTLSKTGTVESK
+1505 GFTLSKTGTVNSK
-1518 NIGQYYVQIPE
+1518 NVGQ
-1529 IVLTGEECNNYKLKQ
+1529 
-1544 PDREDVSVEISQKD
+1544 
-1558 ITITKITATNRQYNG
+1558 
-1573 TNIVELLGG
+1573 
-1582 ELQGIEEIDKQKVGF
+1582 
-1597 ILSKTGTVESK
+1597 
-1608 NIGQY
+1608 
-1613 YVQIPEIVL
+1613 
-1622 TGEECNNY
+1622 
-1630 KLKQPDREDVSV
+1630 
-1642 EISQKDITIT
+1642 
-1652 KITAT
+1652 
-1657 NRQYNGTNI
+1657 
-1666 IELQGG
+1666 
-1672 ELQGIEEIDKEK
+1672 
-1684 VGFILSKTGTVESKN
+1684 
-1699 IGKYYVQIP
+1699 YYVQIP

-1747 SRQYNGTNIVELQGG
+1747 SRQYNGTNIVELKGG

-1770 DKEKVGFIL
+1770 DKAKVGFTL
-1779 SETGTVESKNIGK
+1779 SKTGTVESKNIGQ

-1803 GDECN
+1803 GEECN
-1808 NYKLKQPEKED
+1808 NYKLKQPDKED

-1840 YDGTN
+1840 YNGTN
-1845 VVELLGGELQGV
+1845 IVELKGGELQGIEEIDKAKVGFTLSKTGTVESKNVGQYYVQIPEIVLTGEECNNYKLKQPDKEDVSVNISQKDITITKITATSRQYNGTNIVELLGGELQGI

-2147 VIEDKVSSTTSK
+2147 IIEDKVSSTTSK
-2159 LILRSNYAKNQ
+2159 LILRSNYAKNP

>member
-1 MSHKTSRFFKAIIM
+1 M
-15 FIVVNL
+15 
-21 IFLTSICSFETN
+21 
-33 QDVKVSIKV
+33 
-42 KPKID
+42 
-47 IVLAKSR
+47 
-54 TKTDVTNFE
+54 
-63 KDLLEALKKQ
+63 
-73 NIDTDDV
+73 
-80 RISAVQAEQVD
+80 
-91 MTKNFAWKQDLSSS
+91 
-105 IGNISIVNNGQSVTM
+105 
-120 NGNSSNPGKN
+120 
-130 AIWIMPNKQNQD
+130 
-142 QKFTF
+142 
-147 SYNIDFGDSFNAAG
+147 
-161 MLLKVKE
+161 
-168 ENNTLTGYMLSFN
+168 
-181 NSSWNNDSGGYNGA
+181 
-195 IWEFSYGIGQNSVNM
+195 
-210 TKTLKQGLSINNSGT
+210 
-225 LTVTTTDTEITIE
+225 
-238 GGGLSSKVVYT
+238 
-249 QEKEFGNG
+249 
-257 YGFFSDHYSHDCDS
+257 
-271 IGSFTLQNIN
+271 QNIN

-301 SSYRFLVNVTDRI
+301 SSYRFLINVTDRI

-391 YIIVNEPV
+391 YIIVNEPI

-407 AKNNTAN
+407 AKNNTAD

-438 ADSGKYVPDF
+438 ANSGKYVPDF

-457 YEITYEDKEITP
+457 YEITYEDKDITP

-483 MKLADG
+483 MKLANG

-582 KLNVEDQS
+582 KLSVEDQS
-590 YDPSGKELTTYLWEI
+590 YDPSGKKLTTYLWEI

-693 YAITDSQSKPSQWSE
+693 YAITDSQSEPSQWSE
-708 EIAEKESNILID
+708 TIAEKESNILID

-797 SEYKI
+797 SEYEI

-959 ADKGKVGFVLPAT
+959 
-972 GTVNSK
+972 
-978 NVGQYYVQIP
+978 
-988 EIVLNGDE
+988 
-996 SNNYNLKQPDA
+996 
-1007 KAVKVEI
+1007 
-1014 SQKDIT
+1014 
-1020 ITNIT
+1020 
-1025 TTNRQYDGTN
+1025 
-1035 VVKLQGGELQGIED
+1035 
-1049 VDKGKVGFV
+1049 
-1058 LSATGTI
+1058 
-1065 ESKNI
+1065 
-1070 GQYYVQIPEI
+1070 
-1080 VLNGDESSNYK
+1080 
-1091 LKQPGTK
+1091 
-1098 ALKVEI
+1098 
-1104 SQKDITITNITTTNR
+1104 
-1119 QYDGTNVVKLAGG
+1119 
-1132 TLQGIEKVDQGKVGF
+1132 
-1147 VLSATGTVESK
+1147 
-1158 NVGQYYVQIPEI
+1158 
-1170 VLNGAESNNYKLKQ
+1170 
-1184 PDAKAVKVEISQ
+1184 
-1196 KDITITKITATNRQ
+1196 
-1210 YNGTNV
+1210 
-1216 IKLKGGELQGIEDVD
+1216 VD

-1277 NAVKVEISQKDITIT
+1277 NAVKVEISQKDIIITKITATNRQYNGTNIVELQGGELQGIEEIDKQKVGFTLSKTGTVNSKNVGQYYVQIPEIVLNGAESNNYKLKQPDANAVKVEISQKDITIT
-1292 KITAKNR
+1292 KITATNR

-1313 LQGIEEIDKPK
+1313 LQGIEEIDKAK
-1324 VGFTLSKTGTVESKN
+1324 VGFTLSKTGTVNSKN

-1349 IVLTGDESSNY
+1349 IVLNGAESNNY

-1365 DKKEVSVEIS
+1365 D
-1375 QKDITI
+1375 
-1381 TKITAKNRQYNGT
+1381 AKA
-1394 NVVELQGG
+1394 V
-1402 ELQGI
+1402 
-1407 EEIDKPKVGFTLSK
+1407 K
-1421 TGTVESKNVGQYY
+1421 
-1434 VQIPE
+1434 
-1439 IVLTGDESSNYKL
+1439 
-1452 KQPDKE
+1452 
-1458 DVSVEISQKDITIT
+1458 VEISQKDITIT

-1478 RQYNGTNIVELQGG
+1478 RQYNGTNIVELKGG

-1518 NIGQYYVQIPE
+1518 NIGQ
-1529 IVLTGEECNNYKLKQ
+1529 
-1544 PDREDVSVEISQKD
+1544 
-1558 ITITKITATNRQYNG
+1558 
-1573 TNIVELLGG
+1573 
-1582 ELQGIEEIDKQKVGF
+1582 
-1597 ILSKTGTVESK
+1597 
-1608 NIGQY
+1608 
-1613 YVQIPEIVL
+1613 
-1622 TGEECNNY
+1622 
-1630 KLKQPDREDVSV
+1630 
-1642 EISQKDITIT
+1642 
-1652 KITAT
+1652 
-1657 NRQYNGTNI
+1657 
-1666 IELQGG
+1666 
-1672 ELQGIEEIDKEK
+1672 
-1684 VGFILSKTGTVESKN
+1684 
-1699 IGKYYVQIP
+1699 YYVQIP

-1747 SRQYNGTNIVELQGG
+1747 SRQYNGTNIVELKGG

-1770 DKEKVGFIL
+1770 DKAKVGFTL
-1779 SETGTVESKNIGK
+1779 SKTGTVESKNVGQ

-1803 GDECN
+1803 GEECN
-1808 NYKLKQPEKED
+1808 NYKLKQPDKED
-1819 VSVEISQKDITI
+1819 VSVNISQKDIII

-1840 YDGTN
+1840 YNGTN
-1845 VVELLGGELQGV
+1845 IVELLGGELQGI

-2147 VIEDKVSSTTSK
+2147 IIEDKVSSTTSK
-2159 LILRSNYAKNQ
+2159 LILRSNYAKNP

-2315 VVENIDT
+2315 VVENIAT

>member
-257 YGFFSDHYSHDCDS
+257 YGFFSDHYSHGCDS

-407 AKNNTAN
+407 AKNNTAD

-438 ADSGKYVPDF
+438 ANSGKYVPDF

-457 YEITYEDKEITP
+457 YEITYEDKDITP

-483 MKLADG
+483 MKLANG

-582 KLNVEDQS
+582 KLGVEDQS
-590 YDPSGKELTTYLWEI
+590 YDPSGKKLTTYLWEI

-693 YAITDSQSKPSQWSE
+693 YAITDSQSEPSQWSE
-708 EIAEKESNILID
+708 TIAEKESNILID

-797 SEYKI
+797 SEYEI

-959 ADKGKVGFVLPAT
+959 ADKGKVGFVLSAT
-972 GTVNSK
+972 GTVN
-978 NVGQYYVQIP
+978 
-988 EIVLNGDE
+988 
-996 SNNYNLKQPDA
+996 
-1007 KAVKVEI
+1007 
-1014 SQKDIT
+1014 
-1020 ITNIT
+1020 
-1025 TTNRQYDGTN
+1025 
-1035 VVKLQGGELQGIED
+1035 
-1049 VDKGKVGFV
+1049 
-1058 LSATGTI
+1058 
-1065 ESKNI
+1065 
-1070 GQYYVQIPEI
+1070 
-1080 VLNGDESSNYK
+1080 
-1091 LKQPGTK
+1091 
-1098 ALKVEI
+1098 
-1104 SQKDITITNITTTNR
+1104 
-1119 QYDGTNVVKLAGG
+1119 
-1132 TLQGIEKVDQGKVGF
+1132 
-1147 VLSATGTVESK
+1147 SK

-1210 YNGTNV
+1210 YNGTN
-1216 IKLKGGELQGIEDVD
+1216 
-1231 QGKVGFVLSA
+1231 
-1241 TGTVN
+1241 
-1246 SKNVGQYYVQI
+1246 
-1257 PEIVLNGAES
+1257 
-1267 NNYKL
+1267 
-1272 KQPDA
+1272 
-1277 NAVKVEISQKDITIT
+1277 
-1292 KITAKNR
+1292 
-1299 QYNGT
+1299 
-1304 NVVELQGGE
+1304 
-1313 LQGIEEIDKPK
+1313 
-1324 VGFTLSKTGTVESKN
+1324 
-1339 VGQYYVQIPE
+1339 
-1349 IVLTGDESSNY
+1349 
-1360 KLKQP
+1360 
-1365 DKKEVSVEIS
+1365 
-1375 QKDITI
+1375 
-1381 TKITAKNRQYNGT
+1381 
-1394 NVVELQGG
+1394 
-1402 ELQGI
+1402 
-1407 EEIDKPKVGFTLSK
+1407 
-1421 TGTVESKNVGQYY
+1421 
-1434 VQIPE
+1434 
-1439 IVLTGDESSNYKL
+1439 
-1452 KQPDKE
+1452 
-1458 DVSVEISQKDITIT
+1458 
-1472 KITATS
+1472 
-1478 RQYNGTNIVELQGG
+1478 IVELQGG
-1492 ELQGIEEIDKAKV
+1492 ELQGIEEIDKQKV

-1518 NIGQYYVQIPE
+1518 NIGQYYVQIP
-1529 IVLTGEECNNYKLKQ
+1529 K
-1544 PDREDVSVEISQKD
+1544 
-1558 ITITKITATNRQYNG
+1558 
-1573 TNIVELLGG
+1573 
-1582 ELQGIEEIDKQKVGF
+1582 
-1597 ILSKTGTVESK
+1597 
-1608 NIGQY
+1608 
-1613 YVQIPEIVL
+1613 
-1622 TGEECNNY
+1622 
-1630 KLKQPDREDVSV
+1630 
-1642 EISQKDITIT
+1642 
-1652 KITAT
+1652 
-1657 NRQYNGTNI
+1657 
-1666 IELQGG
+1666 
-1672 ELQGIEEIDKEK
+1672 
-1684 VGFILSKTGTVESKN
+1684 
-1699 IGKYYVQIP
+1699 
-1708 EIVLTGEECNNYKL
+1708 IVLTGEECNNYKL

-1770 DKEKVGFIL
+1770 DK
-1779 SETGTVESKNIGK
+1779 
-1792 YYVQIPEIVLT
+1792 
-1803 GDECN
+1803 
-1808 NYKLKQPEKED
+1808 
-1819 VSVEISQKDITI
+1819 
-1831 TKITATSRQ
+1831 A
-1840 YDGTN
+1840 
-1845 VVELLGGELQGV
+1845 
-1857 EEIDKQKVGFILSK
+1857 KVGFILSK

-2315 VVENIDT
+2315 VVENIAT

-2374 EQTVVKVCY
+2374 EQTVVKVYY

>member
-257 YGFFSDHYSHDCDS
+257 YGFFSDHYSHGCDS

-407 AKNNTAN
+407 AKNNTAD

-438 ADSGKYVPDF
+438 ANSGKYVPDF

-457 YEITYEDKEITP
+457 YEITYEDKDITP

-483 MKLADG
+483 MKLANG

-582 KLNVEDQS
+582 KLSVEDQS
-590 YDPSGKELTTYLWEI
+590 YDPSGKKLTTYLWEI

-693 YAITDSQSKPSQWSE
+693 YAITDSQSEPSQWSE
-708 EIAEKESNILID
+708 TIAEKESNILID

-797 SEYKI
+797 SEYEI

-959 ADKGKVGFVLPAT
+959 ADKGKVGFVL
-972 GTVNSK
+972 
-978 NVGQYYVQIP
+978 
-988 EIVLNGDE
+988 
-996 SNNYNLKQPDA
+996 
-1007 KAVKVEI
+1007 
-1014 SQKDIT
+1014 
-1020 ITNIT
+1020 
-1025 TTNRQYDGTN
+1025 
-1035 VVKLQGGELQGIED
+1035 
-1049 VDKGKVGFV
+1049 
-1058 LSATGTI
+1058 
-1065 ESKNI
+1065 
-1070 GQYYVQIPEI
+1070 
-1080 VLNGDESSNYK
+1080 
-1091 LKQPGTK
+1091 
-1098 ALKVEI
+1098 
-1104 SQKDITITNITTTNR
+1104 
-1119 QYDGTNVVKLAGG
+1119 
-1132 TLQGIEKVDQGKVGF
+1132 
-1147 VLSATGTVESK
+1147 
-1158 NVGQYYVQIPEI
+1158 
-1170 VLNGAESNNYKLKQ
+1170 
-1184 PDAKAVKVEISQ
+1184 
-1196 KDITITKITATNRQ
+1196 
-1210 YNGTNV
+1210 
-1216 IKLKGGELQGIEDVD
+1216 
-1231 QGKVGFVLSA
+1231 SA

-1246 SKNVGQYYVQI
+1246 SKNVGQ
-1257 PEIVLNGAES
+1257 
-1267 NNYKL
+1267 
-1272 KQPDA
+1272 
-1277 NAVKVEISQKDITIT
+1277 
-1292 KITAKNR
+1292 
-1299 QYNGT
+1299 
-1304 NVVELQGGE
+1304 
-1313 LQGIEEIDKPK
+1313 
-1324 VGFTLSKTGTVESKN
+1324 
-1339 VGQYYVQIPE
+1339 
-1349 IVLTGDESSNY
+1349 
-1360 KLKQP
+1360 
-1365 DKKEVSVEIS
+1365 
-1375 QKDITI
+1375 
-1381 TKITAKNRQYNGT
+1381 
-1394 NVVELQGG
+1394 
-1402 ELQGI
+1402 
-1407 EEIDKPKVGFTLSK
+1407 
-1421 TGTVESKNVGQYY
+1421 
-1434 VQIPE
+1434 
-1439 IVLTGDESSNYKL
+1439 
-1452 KQPDKE
+1452 
-1458 DVSVEISQKDITIT
+1458 
-1472 KITATS
+1472 
-1478 RQYNGTNIVELQGG
+1478 
-1492 ELQGIEEIDKAKV
+1492 
-1505 GFTLSKTGTVESK
+1505 
-1518 NIGQYYVQIPE
+1518 
-1529 IVLTGEECNNYKLKQ
+1529 
-1544 PDREDVSVEISQKD
+1544 
-1558 ITITKITATNRQYNG
+1558 
-1573 TNIVELLGG
+1573 
-1582 ELQGIEEIDKQKVGF
+1582 
-1597 ILSKTGTVESK
+1597 
-1608 NIGQY
+1608 
-1613 YVQIPEIVL
+1613 
-1622 TGEECNNY
+1622 
-1630 KLKQPDREDVSV
+1630 
-1642 EISQKDITIT
+1642 
-1652 KITAT
+1652 
-1657 NRQYNGTNI
+1657 
-1666 IELQGG
+1666 
-1672 ELQGIEEIDKEK
+1672 
-1684 VGFILSKTGTVESKN
+1684 
-1699 IGKYYVQIP
+1699 YYVQIP

-1747 SRQYNGTNIVELQGG
+1747 SRQYNGTNIVELKGGELQGIEEIDKAKVGFTLSKTGTVESKNVGQYYVQIPEIVLNGAESNNYKLKQPDAKAVKVEISQKDITITNIAATNRQYNGTNVVELQGG

-1770 DKEKVGFIL
+1770 DKAKVGFTL
-1779 SETGTVESKNIGK
+1779 SKTGTVNSKNVGQ

-1803 GDECN
+1803 GEECN
-1808 NYKLKQPEKED
+1808 NYKLKQPDKED

-1840 YDGTN
+1840 YNGTN
-1845 VVELLGGELQGV
+1845 IVELKGGELQGIEEIDKAKVGFTLSKTGTVESKNIGQYYVQIPEIVLTGEECNNYKLKQPDKEDVSVEISQKDITITKITATSRQYNGTNIVELKGGELQGIEEIDKAKVGFTLSKTGTVESKNVGQYYVQIPEIVLTGEECNNYKLKQPDKEDVSVNISQKDITITKITATSRQYNGTNIVELLGGELQGI

-2159 LILRSNYAKNQ
+2159 LILRSNYAKNP

>member
-181 NSSWNNDSGGYNGA
+181 NSNWNNDSGGYNGA

-257 YGFFSDHYSHDCDS
+257 YGFFSDHYSHNCDS

-314 NNELLEASTYGELTT
+314 NNELSEASTYGELTT

-391 YIIVNEPV
+391 YIIVNEPI

-407 AKNNTAN
+407 AKNNTAD

-438 ADSGKYVPDF
+438 ANSGKYVPDF

-457 YEITYEDKEITP
+457 YEITYEDKDITP

-483 MKLADG
+483 MKLANG

-582 KLNVEDQS
+582 KLSVEDQS
-590 YDPSGKELTTYLWEI
+590 YDPSGKKLTTYLWEI

-693 YAITDSQSKPSQWSE
+693 YAITDSQSEPSQWSE
-708 EIAEKESNILID
+708 TIAEKESNILID

-797 SEYKI
+797 SEYEI

-959 ADKGKVGFVLPAT
+959 ADKGKVGFVLSAT

-1025 TTNRQYDGTN
+1025 
-1035 VVKLQGGELQGIED
+1035 
-1049 VDKGKVGFV
+1049 
-1058 LSATGTI
+1058 
-1065 ESKNI
+1065 
-1070 GQYYVQIPEI
+1070 
-1080 VLNGDESSNYK
+1080 
-1091 LKQPGTK
+1091 
-1098 ALKVEI
+1098 
-1104 SQKDITITNITTTNR
+1104 
-1119 QYDGTNVVKLAGG
+1119 
-1132 TLQGIEKVDQGKVGF
+1132 
-1147 VLSATGTVESK
+1147 
-1158 NVGQYYVQIPEI
+1158 
-1170 VLNGAESNNYKLKQ
+1170 
-1184 PDAKAVKVEISQ
+1184 
-1196 KDITITKITATNRQ
+1196 ATNRQ

-1216 IKLKGGELQGIEDVD
+1216 IKLKGGELQGIEDAD
-1231 QGKVGFVLSA
+1231 KGKVGFVLSA

-1292 KITAKNR
+1292 KITATNR

-1313 LQGIEEIDKPK
+1313 LQGIEEIDKQK
-1324 VGFTLSKTGTVESKN
+1324 VGFTLSKTGTVNSKN

-1349 IVLTGDESSNY
+1349 IVLNGAESNNY

-1365 DKKEVSVEIS
+1365 DANAVK
-1375 QKDITI
+1375 
-1381 TKITAKNRQYNGT
+1381 
-1394 NVVELQGG
+1394 
-1402 ELQGI
+1402 
-1407 EEIDKPKVGFTLSK
+1407 
-1421 TGTVESKNVGQYY
+1421 
-1434 VQIPE
+1434 
-1439 IVLTGDESSNYKL
+1439 
-1452 KQPDKE
+1452 
-1458 DVSVEISQKDITIT
+1458 VEISQKDITIT

-1478 RQYNGTNIVELQGG
+1478 RQYNGTNIVELQCGQ
-1492 ELQGIEEIDKAKV
+1492 LQGIEEIDKAKV

-1518 NIGQYYVQIPE
+1518 NIGQ
-1529 IVLTGEECNNYKLKQ
+1529 
-1544 PDREDVSVEISQKD
+1544 
-1558 ITITKITATNRQYNG
+1558 
-1573 TNIVELLGG
+1573 
-1582 ELQGIEEIDKQKVGF
+1582 
-1597 ILSKTGTVESK
+1597 
-1608 NIGQY
+1608 
-1613 YVQIPEIVL
+1613 
-1622 TGEECNNY
+1622 
-1630 KLKQPDREDVSV
+1630 
-1642 EISQKDITIT
+1642 
-1652 KITAT
+1652 
-1657 NRQYNGTNI
+1657 
-1666 IELQGG
+1666 
-1672 ELQGIEEIDKEK
+1672 
-1684 VGFILSKTGTVESKN
+1684 
-1699 IGKYYVQIP
+1699 YYVQIP

-1770 DKEKVGFIL
+1770 DKAKVGF
-1779 SETGTVESKNIGK
+1779 T
-1792 YYVQIPEIVLT
+1792 
-1803 GDECN
+1803 
-1808 NYKLKQPEKED
+1808 
-1819 VSVEISQKDITI
+1819 
-1831 TKITATSRQ
+1831 
-1840 YDGTN
+1840 
-1845 VVELLGGELQGV
+1845 
-1857 EEIDKQKVGFILSK
+1857 LSK

-2147 VIEDKVSSTTSK
+2147 IIEDKVSSTTSK
-2159 LILRSNYAKNQ
+2159 LILRSNYAKNP

-2315 VVENIDT
+2315 VVENIAT

-2479 SLPNNNDKNEDDY
+2479 SLPNNHDKNEDDY

>member
-257 YGFFSDHYSHDCDS
+257 YGFFSDHYSHGCDS

-407 AKNNTAN
+407 AKNNTAD

-438 ADSGKYVPDF
+438 ANSGKYVPDF

-457 YEITYEDKEITP
+457 YEITYEDKDITP

-483 MKLADG
+483 MKLANG

-582 KLNVEDQS
+582 KLSVEDQS

-644 ERVSRTFTVIDDTI
+644 ERVSRTFNVIDDTI

-693 YAITDSQSKPSQWSE
+693 YAITDSQSEPSQWSE
-708 EIAEKESNILID
+708 TIAEKESNILID

-797 SEYKI
+797 SEYEI

-959 ADKGKVGFVLPAT
+959 ADKGKVGFVLSAT

-1025 TTNRQYDGTN
+1025 TTNRQYNGTN
-1035 VVKLQGGELQGIED
+1035 IVELQGGELQGIEEI
-1049 VDKGKVGFV
+1049 DKAKVGFT
-1058 LSATGTI
+1058 LS
-1065 ESKNI
+1065 K
-1070 GQYYVQIPEI
+1070 
-1080 VLNGDESSNYK
+1080 
-1091 LKQPGTK
+1091 
-1098 ALKVEI
+1098 
-1104 SQKDITITNITTTNR
+1104 
-1119 QYDGTNVVKLAGG
+1119 
-1132 TLQGIEKVDQGKVGF
+1132 
-1147 VLSATGTVESK
+1147 TGTVESK

-1196 KDITITKITATNRQ
+1196 KDITITNIAAT
-1210 YNGTNV
+1210 
-1216 IKLKGGELQGIEDVD
+1216 
-1231 QGKVGFVLSA
+1231 
-1241 TGTVN
+1241 
-1246 SKNVGQYYVQI
+1246 
-1257 PEIVLNGAES
+1257 
-1267 NNYKL
+1267 
-1272 KQPDA
+1272 
-1277 NAVKVEISQKDITIT
+1277 
-1292 KITAKNR
+1292 NR

-1313 LQGIEEIDKPK
+1313 LQGIEEIDKAK
-1324 VGFTLSKTGTVESKN
+1324 VGFTLSKTGTVNSKN

-1349 IVLTGDESSNY
+1349 IVLTGEECNNY

-1365 DKKEVSVEIS
+1365 
-1375 QKDITI
+1375 
-1381 TKITAKNRQYNGT
+1381 A
-1394 NVVELQGG
+1394 
-1402 ELQGI
+1402 
-1407 EEIDKPKVGFTLSK
+1407 
-1421 TGTVESKNVGQYY
+1421 
-1434 VQIPE
+1434 
-1439 IVLTGDESSNYKL
+1439 
-1452 KQPDKE
+1452 KE
-1458 DVSVEISQKDITIT
+1458 DVSVEISHKDITIT

-1478 RQYNGTNIVELQGG
+1478 RQYNGTNIVELKGG

-1518 NIGQYYVQIPE
+1518 NIGQ
-1529 IVLTGEECNNYKLKQ
+1529 
-1544 PDREDVSVEISQKD
+1544 
-1558 ITITKITATNRQYNG
+1558 
-1573 TNIVELLGG
+1573 
-1582 ELQGIEEIDKQKVGF
+1582 
-1597 ILSKTGTVESK
+1597 
-1608 NIGQY
+1608 
-1613 YVQIPEIVL
+1613 
-1622 TGEECNNY
+1622 
-1630 KLKQPDREDVSV
+1630 
-1642 EISQKDITIT
+1642 
-1652 KITAT
+1652 
-1657 NRQYNGTNI
+1657 
-1666 IELQGG
+1666 
-1672 ELQGIEEIDKEK
+1672 
-1684 VGFILSKTGTVESKN
+1684 
-1699 IGKYYVQIP
+1699 YYVQIP

-1770 DKEKVGFIL
+1770 DK
-1779 SETGTVESKNIGK
+1779 
-1792 YYVQIPEIVLT
+1792 
-1803 GDECN
+1803 
-1808 NYKLKQPEKED
+1808 
-1819 VSVEISQKDITI
+1819 
-1831 TKITATSRQ
+1831 A
-1840 YDGTN
+1840 
-1845 VVELLGGELQGV
+1845 
-1857 EEIDKQKVGFILSK
+1857 KVGFILSK

-2147 VIEDKVSSTTSK
+2147 IIEDKVSSTTSK
-2159 LILRSNYAKNQ
+2159 LILRSNYAKNP

-2315 VVENIDT
+2315 VVENIAT

>member
-257 YGFFSDHYSHDCDS
+257 YGFFSDHYSHGCDS

-407 AKNNTAN
+407 AKNNTAD

-438 ADSGKYVPDF
+438 ANSGKYVPDF

-457 YEITYEDKEITP
+457 YEITYEDKDITP

-483 MKLADG
+483 MKLANG

-582 KLNVEDQS
+582 KLSVEDQS
-590 YDPSGKELTTYLWEI
+590 YDPSGKKLTTYLWEI

-693 YAITDSQSKPSQWSE
+693 YAITDSQSEPSQWSE
-708 EIAEKESNILID
+708 TIAEKESNILID

-797 SEYKI
+797 SEYEI

-959 ADKGKVGFVLPAT
+959 ADKGKVGFVL
-972 GTVNSK
+972 
-978 NVGQYYVQIP
+978 
-988 EIVLNGDE
+988 
-996 SNNYNLKQPDA
+996 
-1007 KAVKVEI
+1007 
-1014 SQKDIT
+1014 
-1020 ITNIT
+1020 
-1025 TTNRQYDGTN
+1025 
-1035 VVKLQGGELQGIED
+1035 
-1049 VDKGKVGFV
+1049 
-1058 LSATGTI
+1058 
-1065 ESKNI
+1065 
-1070 GQYYVQIPEI
+1070 
-1080 VLNGDESSNYK
+1080 
-1091 LKQPGTK
+1091 
-1098 ALKVEI
+1098 
-1104 SQKDITITNITTTNR
+1104 
-1119 QYDGTNVVKLAGG
+1119 
-1132 TLQGIEKVDQGKVGF
+1132 
-1147 VLSATGTVESK
+1147 
-1158 NVGQYYVQIPEI
+1158 
-1170 VLNGAESNNYKLKQ
+1170 
-1184 PDAKAVKVEISQ
+1184 
-1196 KDITITKITATNRQ
+1196 
-1210 YNGTNV
+1210 
-1216 IKLKGGELQGIEDVD
+1216 
-1231 QGKVGFVLSA
+1231 SA

-1246 SKNVGQYYVQI
+1246 SKNVGQ
-1257 PEIVLNGAES
+1257 
-1267 NNYKL
+1267 
-1272 KQPDA
+1272 
-1277 NAVKVEISQKDITIT
+1277 
-1292 KITAKNR
+1292 
-1299 QYNGT
+1299 
-1304 NVVELQGGE
+1304 
-1313 LQGIEEIDKPK
+1313 
-1324 VGFTLSKTGTVESKN
+1324 
-1339 VGQYYVQIPE
+1339 
-1349 IVLTGDESSNY
+1349 
-1360 KLKQP
+1360 
-1365 DKKEVSVEIS
+1365 
-1375 QKDITI
+1375 
-1381 TKITAKNRQYNGT
+1381 
-1394 NVVELQGG
+1394 
-1402 ELQGI
+1402 
-1407 EEIDKPKVGFTLSK
+1407 
-1421 TGTVESKNVGQYY
+1421 
-1434 VQIPE
+1434 
-1439 IVLTGDESSNYKL
+1439 
-1452 KQPDKE
+1452 
-1458 DVSVEISQKDITIT
+1458 
-1472 KITATS
+1472 
-1478 RQYNGTNIVELQGG
+1478 
-1492 ELQGIEEIDKAKV
+1492 
-1505 GFTLSKTGTVESK
+1505 
-1518 NIGQYYVQIPE
+1518 
-1529 IVLTGEECNNYKLKQ
+1529 
-1544 PDREDVSVEISQKD
+1544 
-1558 ITITKITATNRQYNG
+1558 
-1573 TNIVELLGG
+1573 
-1582 ELQGIEEIDKQKVGF
+1582 
-1597 ILSKTGTVESK
+1597 
-1608 NIGQY
+1608 
-1613 YVQIPEIVL
+1613 
-1622 TGEECNNY
+1622 
-1630 KLKQPDREDVSV
+1630 
-1642 EISQKDITIT
+1642 
-1652 KITAT
+1652 
-1657 NRQYNGTNI
+1657 
-1666 IELQGG
+1666 
-1672 ELQGIEEIDKEK
+1672 
-1684 VGFILSKTGTVESKN
+1684 
-1699 IGKYYVQIP
+1699 YYVQIP

-1747 SRQYNGTNIVELQGG
+1747 SRQYNGTNIVELKGGELQGIEEIDKAKVGFTLSKTGTVESKNVGQYYVQIPEIVLNGAESNNYKLKQPDAKAVKVEISQKDITITNIAATNRQYNGTNVVELQGG

-1770 DKEKVGFIL
+1770 DKAKVGFTL
-1779 SETGTVESKNIGK
+1779 SKTGTVNSKNVGQ

-1803 GDECN
+1803 GEECN
-1808 NYKLKQPEKED
+1808 NYKLKQPDKED

-1840 YDGTN
+1840 YNGTN
-1845 VVELLGGELQGV
+1845 IVELKGGELQGIEEIDKAKVGFTLSKTGTVESKNIGQYYVQIPEIVLTGEECNNYKLKQPDKEDVSVEISQKDITITKITATSRQYNGTNIVELKGGELQGIEEIDKAKVGFTLSKTGTVESKNVGQYYVQIPEIVLTGEECNNYKLKQPDKEDVSVNISQKDITITKITATSRQYNGTNIVELLGGELQGI

-2147 VIEDKVSSTTSK
+2147 IIEDKVSSTTSK
-2159 LILRSNYAKNQ
+2159 LILRSNYAKNP

>member
-257 YGFFSDHYSHDCDS
+257 YGFFSDHYSHGCDS

-407 AKNNTAN
+407 AKNNTAD

-438 ADSGKYVPDF
+438 ANSGKYVPDF

-457 YEITYEDKEITP
+457 YEITYEDKDITP

-483 MKLADG
+483 MKLANG

-582 KLNVEDQS
+582 KLSVEDQS
-590 YDPSGKELTTYLWEI
+590 YDPSGKKLTTYLWEI

-693 YAITDSQSKPSQWSE
+693 YAITDSQSEPSQWSE
-708 EIAEKESNILID
+708 TIAEKESNILID

-797 SEYKI
+797 SEYEI

-959 ADKGKVGFVLPAT
+959 ADKGKVGFVLSAT
-972 GTVNSK
+972 GTVN
-978 NVGQYYVQIP
+978 
-988 EIVLNGDE
+988 
-996 SNNYNLKQPDA
+996 
-1007 KAVKVEI
+1007 
-1014 SQKDIT
+1014 
-1020 ITNIT
+1020 
-1025 TTNRQYDGTN
+1025 
-1035 VVKLQGGELQGIED
+1035 
-1049 VDKGKVGFV
+1049 
-1058 LSATGTI
+1058 
-1065 ESKNI
+1065 
-1070 GQYYVQIPEI
+1070 
-1080 VLNGDESSNYK
+1080 
-1091 LKQPGTK
+1091 
-1098 ALKVEI
+1098 
-1104 SQKDITITNITTTNR
+1104 
-1119 QYDGTNVVKLAGG
+1119 
-1132 TLQGIEKVDQGKVGF
+1132 
-1147 VLSATGTVESK
+1147 SK

-1184 PDAKAVKVEISQ
+1184 PDANAVKVEISQ
-1196 KDITITKITATNRQ
+1196 KDIIITKITATNRQ
-1210 YNGTNV
+1210 YNGTNIV
-1216 IKLKGGELQGIEDVD
+1216 ELQGGELQGIEEIDK
-1231 QGKVGFVLSA
+1231 QKVGFTLSK

-1292 KITAKNR
+1292 KITATNR

-1313 LQGIEEIDKPK
+1313 LQGIEEIDKAK
-1324 VGFTLSKTGTVESKN
+1324 VGFTLSKTGTVNSKN

-1349 IVLTGDESSNY
+1349 IVLNGAESNNY

-1365 DKKEVSVEIS
+1365 D
-1375 QKDITI
+1375 
-1381 TKITAKNRQYNGT
+1381 AKA
-1394 NVVELQGG
+1394 V
-1402 ELQGI
+1402 
-1407 EEIDKPKVGFTLSK
+1407 K
-1421 TGTVESKNVGQYY
+1421 
-1434 VQIPE
+1434 
-1439 IVLTGDESSNYKL
+1439 
-1452 KQPDKE
+1452 
-1458 DVSVEISQKDITIT
+1458 VEISQKDITIT

-1478 RQYNGTNIVELQGG
+1478 RQYNGTNIVELKGG

-1518 NIGQYYVQIPE
+1518 NIGQ
-1529 IVLTGEECNNYKLKQ
+1529 
-1544 PDREDVSVEISQKD
+1544 
-1558 ITITKITATNRQYNG
+1558 
-1573 TNIVELLGG
+1573 
-1582 ELQGIEEIDKQKVGF
+1582 
-1597 ILSKTGTVESK
+1597 
-1608 NIGQY
+1608 
-1613 YVQIPEIVL
+1613 
-1622 TGEECNNY
+1622 
-1630 KLKQPDREDVSV
+1630 
-1642 EISQKDITIT
+1642 
-1652 KITAT
+1652 
-1657 NRQYNGTNI
+1657 
-1666 IELQGG
+1666 
-1672 ELQGIEEIDKEK
+1672 
-1684 VGFILSKTGTVESKN
+1684 
-1699 IGKYYVQIP
+1699 YYVQIP

-1747 SRQYNGTNIVELQGG
+1747 SRQYNGTNIVELKGG

-1770 DKEKVGFIL
+1770 DKAKVGFTL
-1779 SETGTVESKNIGK
+1779 SKTGTVESKNVGQ

-1803 GDECN
+1803 GEECN
-1808 NYKLKQPEKED
+1808 NYKLKQPDKED
-1819 VSVEISQKDITI
+1819 VSVNISQKDITI

-1840 YDGTN
+1840 YNGTN
-1845 VVELLGGELQGV
+1845 IVELLGGELQGI

-2147 VIEDKVSSTTSK
+2147 IIEDKVSSTTSK
-2159 LILRSNYAKNQ
+2159 LILRSNYAKNP

-2358 LNNPGMFKV
+2358 LNNSGMFKV

-2492 SSQKGIISIA
+2492 SIQKGIISIA

>member
-257 YGFFSDHYSHDCDS
+257 YGFFSDHYSHGCDS

-407 AKNNTAN
+407 AKNNTAD

-438 ADSGKYVPDF
+438 ANSGKYVPDF

-457 YEITYEDKEITP
+457 YEITYEDKDITP

-483 MKLADG
+483 MKLANG

-582 KLNVEDQS
+582 KLSVEDQS
-590 YDPSGKELTTYLWEI
+590 YDPSGKKLTTYLWEI

-693 YAITDSQSKPSQWSE
+693 YAITDSQSEPSQWSE
-708 EIAEKESNILID
+708 TIAEKESNILID

-797 SEYKI
+797 SEYEI

-959 ADKGKVGFVLPAT
+959 ADKGKVGFVLSAT

-1025 TTNRQYDGTN
+1025 TTNRQYNGTN
-1035 VVKLQGGELQGIED
+1035 IVELQGGELQGIEEI
-1049 VDKGKVGFV
+1049 DKAKVGFT
-1058 LSATGTI
+1058 LS
-1065 ESKNI
+1065 K
-1070 GQYYVQIPEI
+1070 
-1080 VLNGDESSNYK
+1080 
-1091 LKQPGTK
+1091 
-1098 ALKVEI
+1098 
-1104 SQKDITITNITTTNR
+1104 
-1119 QYDGTNVVKLAGG
+1119 
-1132 TLQGIEKVDQGKVGF
+1132 
-1147 VLSATGTVESK
+1147 TGTVESK

-1196 KDITITKITATNRQ
+1196 KDITITNIAAT
-1210 YNGTNV
+1210 
-1216 IKLKGGELQGIEDVD
+1216 
-1231 QGKVGFVLSA
+1231 
-1241 TGTVN
+1241 
-1246 SKNVGQYYVQI
+1246 
-1257 PEIVLNGAES
+1257 
-1267 NNYKL
+1267 
-1272 KQPDA
+1272 
-1277 NAVKVEISQKDITIT
+1277 
-1292 KITAKNR
+1292 NR

-1313 LQGIEEIDKPK
+1313 LQGIEEIDKAK
-1324 VGFTLSKTGTVESKN
+1324 VGFTLSKTGTVNSKN

-1349 IVLTGDESSNY
+1349 IVLTGEECNNY

-1365 DKKEVSVEIS
+1365 
-1375 QKDITI
+1375 
-1381 TKITAKNRQYNGT
+1381 A
-1394 NVVELQGG
+1394 
-1402 ELQGI
+1402 
-1407 EEIDKPKVGFTLSK
+1407 
-1421 TGTVESKNVGQYY
+1421 
-1434 VQIPE
+1434 
-1439 IVLTGDESSNYKL
+1439 
-1452 KQPDKE
+1452 KE

-1478 RQYNGTNIVELQGG
+1478 RQYNGTNIVELKGG

-1518 NIGQYYVQIPE
+1518 NVGQ
-1529 IVLTGEECNNYKLKQ
+1529 
-1544 PDREDVSVEISQKD
+1544 
-1558 ITITKITATNRQYNG
+1558 
-1573 TNIVELLGG
+1573 
-1582 ELQGIEEIDKQKVGF
+1582 
-1597 ILSKTGTVESK
+1597 
-1608 NIGQY
+1608 
-1613 YVQIPEIVL
+1613 
-1622 TGEECNNY
+1622 
-1630 KLKQPDREDVSV
+1630 
-1642 EISQKDITIT
+1642 
-1652 KITAT
+1652 
-1657 NRQYNGTNI
+1657 
-1666 IELQGG
+1666 
-1672 ELQGIEEIDKEK
+1672 
-1684 VGFILSKTGTVESKN
+1684 
-1699 IGKYYVQIP
+1699 YYVQIP

-1722 KQPDKEDVSVEIS
+1722 KQPDKEDVSVNIS

-1747 SRQYNGTNIVELQGG
+1747 SRQYNGTNIVELLGG
-1762 ELQGIEEI
+1762 ELQGI
-1770 DKEKVGFIL
+1770 
-1779 SETGTVESKNIGK
+1779 
-1792 YYVQIPEIVLT
+1792 
-1803 GDECN
+1803 
-1808 NYKLKQPEKED
+1808 
-1819 VSVEISQKDITI
+1819 
-1831 TKITATSRQ
+1831 
-1840 YDGTN
+1840 
-1845 VVELLGGELQGV
+1845 

-2159 LILRSNYAKNQ
+2159 LILRSNYAKNP